1 MRLRVLPFE
10 KEGVRGGF
18 RNSDLQVFN
27 EMKISENWLRAWVNP
42 EIDSGTL
49 SDQLTMLG
57 LEVDDMAP
65 AAKPFS
71 GVVVGEV
78 LTVEQHPDA
87 DRLRV
92 TTVNIGSGE
101 PLQIVC
107 GAPNVRAGM
116 KAPVATIGAV
126 LPGDFKIKKGKL
138 RGVESQGMLCGASE
152 IDLED
157 KIDGLLEL
165 PADAPV
171 GVDIREYL
179 ELDDHVID
187 ISITPNRGDCFSI
200 RGVAREIGV
209 INQLPVAAP
218 EIKEVAAAIADHK
231 NVIVDTDGCPRYLG
245 RVIKNVN
252 TKAPTPAWMER
263 ALARSG
269 IRQHSILVDITNYVL
284 IELGQPLHA
293 FDGGK
298 VEGAVHVRQ
307 AAAGEKLVL
316 LNEQEVELQ
325 EDVMVIADDA
335 KALAIAGIMG
345 GLSSSVT
352 DETAEIFLESAFFA
366 PLHIAGRARRFGLH
380 TDASQRYERGVD
392 FELPMAAMH
401 RASQLIAEL
410 AGGEFGPITAV
421 EQAALLPKREA
432 IALNQAQVDQL
443 LGYAVEPAFIS
454 DALSRLGC
462 AVTVKAEGEWTVVP
476 PSHRYD
482 MAIYQDLIEEVA
494 RIHGY
499 DNIQI
504 SLPVMDVKLAKY
516 ADQFELAQLRQ
527 TAVTLG
533 YQEAISF
540 SFADAKLEKQLN
552 PQVQPL
558 ALANPISSDLAVMRS
573 TLLSSLIPCVQYN
586 LNRQQSR
593 VRFFEL
599 GLRFDYQ
606 GASSIHDLKQV
617 PAFALIAAG
626 PRTAE
631 SWHGKPAEMDFF
643 DFKGDVEEILA
654 AARLKVEYVR
664 SERAW
669 LHPGQSAEIL
679 LNGQSIGYLG
689 RLHPSLEAELD
700 LSATWVAE
708 LDQQAILQTYVSN
721 FTELS
726 RFPSVRRDI
735 ALLISDKIN
744 VSEIQQLIEK
754 TGGELLDSAWL
765 FDVYTGQGVE
775 EGKRSLAFALLWQHP
790 SRTLEDAE
798 IKSGMDNILQVLE
811 NTYQATLR
819 AS

>member
-1 MRLRVLPFE
+1 
-10 KEGVRGGF
+10 
-18 RNSDLQVFN
+18 
-27 EMKISENWLRAWVNP
+27 MKISENWLRTWVNP
-42 EIDSGTL
+42 AIDSDTL

-57 LEVDDMAP
+57 LEVDELVP
-65 AAKPFS
+65 AAKPFT
-71 GVVVGEV
+71 GVVIGEV
-78 LTVEQHPDA
+78 LTVVQHPDA

-107 GAPNVRAGM
+107 GAPNVRVGM

-171 GVDIREYL
+171 GTNIREYL
-179 ELDDHVID
+179 NLDDHVID

-209 INQLPVAAP
+209 INQLPVTAP
-218 EIKEVAAAIADHK
+218 EIQDVAAT
-231 NVIVDTDGCPRYLG
+231 IVDQKQVVVTTDGCPRYLG

-252 TKAPTPAWMER
+252 TKAPTPAWMEQ

-284 IELGQPLHA
+284 MEIGQPLHA
-293 FDGGK
+293 FDGGQ
-298 VEGAVHVRQ
+298 VQGSVHVRQ
-307 AAAGEKLVL
+307 ASANEKLVL
-316 LNEQEVELQ
+316 LNEQEIELT
-325 EDVMVIADDA
+325 EDVMVIADDV

-352 DETAEIFLESAFFA
+352 DETTEIFLESAFFA
-366 PLHIAGRARRFGLH
+366 PLHIAGRARRYGLH

-392 FELPMAAMH
+392 FELPMIAMQ
-401 RASQLIAEL
+401 RASQLIQTL
-410 AGGEFGPITAV
+410 AGGDFGPITV
-421 EQAALLPKREA
+421 SEKTELLPKREA
-432 IALNQAQVDQL
+432 IELNQAQVDQL
-443 LGYAVEPAFIS
+443 LGYQVPTAFIT
-454 DALSRLGC
+454 DALQRLGC
-462 AVTVKAEGEWTVVP
+462 DVTVKAEGEWTVVP

-504 SLPVMDVKLAKY
+504 SLPVIDVKLAKHQE
-516 ADQFELAQLRQ
+516 QFELTQLRQ
-527 TAVTLG
+527 TLVTLG

-540 SFADAKLEKQLN
+540 SFADLKLEKQLN
-552 PQVQPL
+552 SQVNPL

-586 LNRQQSR
+586 INRQQSR

-606 GASSIHDLKQV
+606 NAKSIEDLKQI
-617 PAFALIAAG
+617 PTLAMIAVG
-626 PRTAE
+626 SKQIE
-631 SWHGKPAEMDFF
+631 SWHGKAQVMDFF
-643 DFKGDVEEILA
+643 DLKGEVEEILA
-654 AARLKVEYVR
+654 AGRVHVEYVR
-664 SERAW
+664 SDREW

-679 LNGQSIGYLG
+679 VDGKSVGYLG
-689 RLHPSLEAELD
+689 RLHPSLENALD
-700 LSATWVAE
+700 LSTTWIAE
-708 LDQQAILQTYVSN
+708 LDQSAVLQTYVSN

-735 ALLISDKIN
+735 ALVISDKIN

-754 TGGELLDSAWL
+754 TGGELLDSTWL

-775 EGKRSLAFALLWQHP
+775 QGKRSLAFALLWQHP

-798 IKSGMDNILQVLE
+798 IKSGMDHIIQVLE
-811 NTYQATLR
+811 DTYQATLR

>member
-1 MRLRVLPFE
+1 
-10 KEGVRGGF
+10 
-18 RNSDLQVFN
+18 
-27 EMKISENWLRAWVNP
+27 MKISENWLRTWVNP
-42 EIDSGTL
+42 AIDSDTL

-57 LEVDDMAP
+57 LEVDDLSP
-65 AAKPFS
+65 AAKPFT

-78 LTVEQHPDA
+78 LTVVQHPDA

-107 GAPNVRAGM
+107 GAPNVRVGM

-171 GVDIREYL
+171 GVNVREYL
-179 ELDDHVID
+179 DLDDNVID

-200 RGVAREIGV
+200 RGIAREIGV
-209 INQLPVAAP
+209 INQLPVTAP
-218 EIKEVAAAIADHK
+218 LITEVAATITDEK
-231 NVIVDTDGCPRYLG
+231 KVVVETDGCPRYLG

-252 TKAPTPAWMER
+252 TKAPTPEWMER
-263 ALARSG
+263 ALARAG

-284 IELGQPLHA
+284 MELGQPLHA

-298 VEGAVHVRQ
+298 VEGSVRVRQ
-307 AAAGEKLVL
+307 ATAAEKLTL
-316 LNEQEVELQ
+316 LNEQEVELS
-325 EDVMVIADDA
+325 ENVMVIADDQ

-345 GLSSSVT
+345 GLSSAVSDDT
-352 DETAEIFLESAFFA
+352 TEIFLESAFFDQ
-366 PLHIAGRARRFGLH
+366 LYIAGRARSFGLH

-392 FELPMAAMH
+392 FELPMTAMH
-401 RASQLIAEL
+401 RASQLIVDL
-410 AGGEFGPITAV
+410 AGGEFGPITVAEKV
-421 EQAALLPKREA
+421 ELLPKREA
-432 IALNQAQVDQL
+432 IELNQAQVDQL
-443 LGYAVEPAFIS
+443 LGYKVESAFIT
-454 DALSRLGC
+454 DALTRLGC
-462 AVTVKAEGEWTVVP
+462 NVTVKAEGEWTVVP
-476 PSHRYD
+476 PSHRFD

-504 SLPVMDVKLAKY
+504 SLPVIDVKLAKY
-516 ADQFELAQLRQ
+516 QDQFELVQLRQ
-527 TAVTLG
+527 TAVALG

-552 PQVQPL
+552 PRVQPL

-586 LNRQQSR
+586 VNRQQNR
-593 VRFFEL
+593 VRFYEL

-606 GASSIHDLKQV
+606 GANSIHDLKQI
-617 PAFALIAAG
+617 PTFALVATG
-626 PRTAE
+626 SRTTE
-631 SWHGKPAEMDFF
+631 SWHGKAQPMDFF
-643 DFKGDVEEILA
+643 DFKGDVEEILNS
-654 AARLKVEYVR
+654 ARLNVEYVR
-664 SERAW
+664 SERTW

-679 LNGQSIGYLG
+679 VNGQSIGYFG
-689 RLHPSLEAELD
+689 RLHPSLEDELD
-700 LSATWVAE
+700 LATTWVAE
-708 LDQQAILQTYVSN
+708 LDQSAVLQTYVSN

-754 TGGELLDSAWL
+754 TGGELLDAVWL

-775 EGKRSLAFALLWQHP
+775 EGKRSLAFAIQWQHP
-790 SRTLEDAE
+790 TRTLEDAE
-798 IKSGMDNILQVLE
+798 IKTGMDNILQVLE

>member
-1 MRLRVLPFE
+1 
-10 KEGVRGGF
+10 
-18 RNSDLQVFN
+18 
-27 EMKISENWLRAWVNP
+27 MKISENWLRTWVNP
-42 EIDSGTL
+42 AIDSDTL

-57 LEVDDMAP
+57 LEVDELAP
-65 AAKPFS
+65 VAKPFT

-116 KAPVATIGAV
+116 KAPVATIGAI

-165 PADAPV
+165 LDDAPV
-171 GVDIREYL
+171 GVNIREYL
-179 ELDDHVID
+179 KLDDNVID

-200 RGVAREIGV
+200 RGIAREVAV
-209 INQLPVAAP
+209 INQLQMNEP
-218 EIKEVAAAIADHK
+218 EIKSVDATITDEKKV
-231 NVIVDTDGCPRYLG
+231 VINTDGAPRYLG

-252 TKAPTPAWMER
+252 VKAATPEWMEQ

-269 IRQHSILVDITNYVL
+269 IRTHSILVDVTNYVL
-284 IELGQPLHA
+284 MELGQPMHA
-293 FDGGK
+293 FDLAK
-298 VEGAVHVRQ
+298 IEGTVHVRQ
-307 AAAGEKLVL
+307 AKSQEKLQL
-316 LNEQEVELQ
+316 LNDQEVELQ
-325 EDVMVIADDA
+325 EDVMVIADDQ

-345 GLSSSVT
+345 GLASSVT
-352 DETAEIFLESAFFA
+352 DDTTDIFLESAFFA
-366 PLHIAGRARRFGLH
+366 PLAIAGRARRFGLH
-380 TDASQRYERGVD
+380 TDSSQRYERGVD
-392 FELPMAAMH
+392 FELPLIAMN
-401 RASQLIAEL
+401 RASQLIQEL
-410 AGGEFGPITAV
+410 AGGEFGPITVA
-421 EQAALLPKREA
+421 EKSDLLPKREA
-432 IALNQAQVDQL
+432 IELKQAQVDQL
-443 LGYAVEPAFIS
+443 LGYKVAAEFIT
-454 DALSRLGC
+454 DALTRLGC
-462 AVTVKAEGEWTVVP
+462 EVTVQANGEWSVVP

-494 RIHGY
+494 RIDGY

-504 SLPVMDVKLAKY
+504 SLPSMDVQLAKY
-516 ADQFELAQLRQ
+516 QDRFEIAQLRQ
-527 TAVTLG
+527 TVVTLG

-552 PQVQPL
+552 PQVSPL
-558 ALANPISSDLAVMRS
+558 MLANPISSDLAAMRS

-606 GASSIHDLKQV
+606 NANSIQDLKQI
-617 PAFALIAAG
+617 PTLALVAVG
-626 PRTAE
+626 SREPE
-631 SWHGKPAEMDFF
+631 SWHAKPQPMDFF
-643 DFKGDVEEILA
+643 DFKGEVEEILA
-654 AARLKVEYVR
+654 AGRVKVEYVR
-664 SERAW
+664 SERPW

-679 LNGQSIGYLG
+679 VDGQSIGYLG
-689 RLHPSLEAELD
+689 RLHPSLENELD
-700 LSATWVAE
+700 LSTTWVAE
-708 LDQQAILQTYVSN
+708 LDQAAVLQSYVSN

-735 ALLISDKIN
+735 ALLISDNIN
-744 VSEIQQLIEK
+744 VRDIQQLIEK
-754 TGGELLDSAWL
+754 TGGELLDSTWL

-798 IKSGMDNILQVLE
+798 IKSGMDNIIQVLE

>member
-1 MRLRVLPFE
+1 
-10 KEGVRGGF
+10 
-18 RNSDLQVFN
+18 
-27 EMKISENWLRAWVNP
+27 MKISENWLRTWVNP
-42 EIDSGTL
+42 AIDSDTL

-57 LEVDDMAP
+57 LEVDELAP
-65 AAKPFS
+65 VAKPFT

-116 KAPVATIGAV
+116 KAPVATIGAI

-165 PADAPV
+165 PDDAPV
-171 GVDIREYL
+171 GVNIREYL
-179 ELDDHVID
+179 KLDDNVID

-200 RGVAREIGV
+200 RGIAREVAV
-209 INQLPVAAP
+209 INQLQMNEP
-218 EIKEVAAAIADHK
+218 EIKSVDATITDEKKV
-231 NVIVDTDGCPRYLG
+231 VISTDGAPRYLG

-252 TKAPTPAWMER
+252 VKAATPEWMEQ

-269 IRQHSILVDITNYVL
+269 IRTHSILVDVTNYVL
-284 IELGQPLHA
+284 MELGQPMHA
-293 FDGGK
+293 FDLAK
-298 VEGAVHVRQ
+298 IEGTVHVRQ
-307 AAAGEKLVL
+307 AKPKEKLQL
-316 LNEQEVELQ
+316 LNDQEVELQ
-325 EDVMVIADDA
+325 EDVMVIADDQ

-345 GLSSSVT
+345 GLASSVT
-352 DETAEIFLESAFFA
+352 DDTTDIFLESAFFA
-366 PLHIAGRARRFGLH
+366 PLAIAGRARRFGLH
-380 TDASQRYERGVD
+380 TDSSQRYERGVD
-392 FELPMAAMH
+392 FELPLIAMN
-401 RASQLIAEL
+401 RASQLIQEL
-410 AGGEFGPITAV
+410 AGGEFGPITVA
-421 EQAALLPKREA
+421 EKSDLLPKREA
-432 IALNQAQVDQL
+432 IELKQVQVDQL
-443 LGYAVEPAFIS
+443 LGYKVAAEFIT
-454 DALSRLGC
+454 DALTRLGC
-462 AVTVKAEGEWTVVP
+462 EVTVQANGEWSVAP

-494 RIHGY
+494 RIDGY

-504 SLPVMDVKLAKY
+504 SLPSMDVQLAKY
-516 ADQFELAQLRQ
+516 QDRFEIAQLRQ
-527 TAVTLG
+527 TVVTLG

-552 PQVQPL
+552 PQVSPL
-558 ALANPISSDLAVMRS
+558 MLANPISSDLAAMRS

-606 GASSIHDLKQV
+606 NANSIQDLKQI
-617 PAFALIAAG
+617 PTLALVAVG
-626 PRTAE
+626 SREPE
-631 SWHGKPAEMDFF
+631 SWHAKPQPMDFF
-643 DFKGDVEEILA
+643 DFKGEVEEILA
-654 AARLKVEYVR
+654 AGRVKVEYVR
-664 SERAW
+664 SERPW

-679 LNGQSIGYLG
+679 VDGQSIGYLG
-689 RLHPSLEAELD
+689 RLHPSLENELD
-700 LSATWVAE
+700 LSTTWVAE
-708 LDQQAILQTYVSN
+708 LDQAAVLQSYVSN

-735 ALLISDKIN
+735 ALLISDNIN
-744 VSEIQQLIEK
+744 VRDIQQLIEK
-754 TGGELLDSAWL
+754 TGGELLDSTWL

-798 IKSGMDNILQVLE
+798 IKSGMDNIIQVLE

>member
-1 MRLRVLPFE
+1 
-10 KEGVRGGF
+10 
-18 RNSDLQVFN
+18 
-27 EMKISENWLRAWVNP
+27 MKISENWLRTWVNP
-42 EIDSGTL
+42 AIDSDTL

-57 LEVDDMAP
+57 LEVDELAP
-65 AAKPFS
+65 VAKPFT

-165 PADAPV
+165 PDDAPV
-171 GVDIREYL
+171 GVNIREYL
-179 ELDDHVID
+179 KLDDNVID

-200 RGVAREIGV
+200 RGIAREVAV
-209 INQLPVAAP
+209 INQLQMNEP
-218 EIKEVAAAIADHK
+218 EIKSVDATITDEKKV
-231 NVIVDTDGCPRYLG
+231 VISTDGAPRYLG

-252 TKAPTPAWMER
+252 VKAATPEWMEQ

-269 IRQHSILVDITNYVL
+269 IRTHSILVDVTNYVL
-284 IELGQPLHA
+284 MELGQPMHA
-293 FDGGK
+293 FDLAK
-298 VEGAVHVRQ
+298 IEGTVHVRQ
-307 AAAGEKLVL
+307 AKPKEKLQL
-316 LNEQEVELQ
+316 LNDQEVELQ
-325 EDVMVIADDA
+325 EDVMVIADDQ

-345 GLSSSVT
+345 GLASSVT
-352 DETAEIFLESAFFA
+352 DDTTDIFLESAFFA
-366 PLHIAGRARRFGLH
+366 PLAIAGRARCFGLH
-380 TDASQRYERGVD
+380 TDSSQRYERGVD
-392 FELPMAAMH
+392 FELPLIAMN
-401 RASQLIAEL
+401 RASQLIQEL
-410 AGGEFGPITAV
+410 AGGEFGPITVA
-421 EQAALLPKREA
+421 EKSDLLPKREA
-432 IALNQAQVDQL
+432 IELKQAQVDQL
-443 LGYAVEPAFIS
+443 LGYKVAAEFIT
-454 DALSRLGC
+454 DALTRLGC
-462 AVTVKAEGEWTVVP
+462 EVTVQADGEWSIVP

-494 RIHGY
+494 RIDGY

-504 SLPVMDVKLAKY
+504 SLPSMDVQLAKY
-516 ADQFELAQLRQ
+516 QDRFEIAQLRQ
-527 TAVTLG
+527 TVVTLG

-552 PQVQPL
+552 PQVSPL
-558 ALANPISSDLAVMRS
+558 MLANPISSDLAAMRS

-606 GASSIHDLKQV
+606 NANSIQDLKQI
-617 PAFALIAAG
+617 PTLALVAVG
-626 PRTAE
+626 SREPE
-631 SWHGKPAEMDFF
+631 SWHAKPQPMDFF
-643 DFKGDVEEILA
+643 DFKGEVEKILA
-654 AARLKVEYVR
+654 AGRVKVEYVR
-664 SERAW
+664 SERPW

-679 LNGQSIGYLG
+679 VDGQSIGYLG
-689 RLHPSLEAELD
+689 RLHPSLENELD
-700 LSATWVAE
+700 LSTTWVAE
-708 LDQQAILQTYVSN
+708 LDQAAVLQSYVSN

-735 ALLISDKIN
+735 ALLISDNIN
-744 VSEIQQLIEK
+744 VRDIQQLIEK
-754 TGGELLDSAWL
+754 TGGELLDSTWL

-798 IKSGMDNILQVLE
+798 IKSGMDNIIQVLE

>member
-1 MRLRVLPFE
+1 
-10 KEGVRGGF
+10 
-18 RNSDLQVFN
+18 
-27 EMKISENWLRAWVNP
+27 MKISENWLRTWVNP
-42 EIDSGTL
+42 AIDSDTL

-57 LEVDDMAP
+57 LEVDELVP
-65 AAKPFS
+65 AAKHFT

-78 LTVEQHPDA
+78 LTVIQHPDA

-107 GAPNVRAGM
+107 GAPNVRVGM

-165 PADAPV
+165 PDDAPV
-171 GVDIREYL
+171 GVNIREYL
-179 ELDDHVID
+179 NLDDHVID

-209 INQLPVAAP
+209 INQLPVKAP
-218 EIKEVAAAIADHK
+218 EITEVAATIADQKQVH
-231 NVIVDTDGCPRYLG
+231 VSTDGCPRYLG

-252 TKAPTPAWMER
+252 TKAATPEWMEQ

-284 IELGQPLHA
+284 MELGQPLHA
-293 FDGGK
+293 FDGGQ
-298 VEGAVHVRQ
+298 VQGSVHVRQ
-307 AAAGEKLVL
+307 ATANEKLVL
-316 LNEQEVELQ
+316 LNEQEIELT

-352 DETAEIFLESAFFA
+352 DATTEIFLESAFFA
-366 PLHIAGRARRFGLH
+366 PLHIAGRARRYGLH

-392 FELPMAAMH
+392 FELPMIAMH
-401 RASQLIAEL
+401 RASQLIQSL
-410 AGGEFGPITAV
+410 AGGEFAPITVA
-421 EQAALLPKREA
+421 ERTALLPKREA
-432 IALNQAQVDQL
+432 IELTQAQVDQL
-443 LGYAVEPAFIS
+443 LGYSVESAFIT
-454 DALSRLGC
+454 DALQRLGC
-462 AVTVKAEGEWTVVP
+462 VVTVKAEGEWTVVP

-504 SLPVMDVKLAKY
+504 SLPVIDVKLAKHQ
-516 ADQFELAQLRQ
+516 DQFELPQLRQ
-527 TAVTLG
+527 ILVTLG

-540 SFADAKLEKQLN
+540 SFADLKLEKQLN
-552 PQVQPL
+552 SQVNPL

-586 LNRQQSR
+586 INRQQSR

-606 GASSIHDLKQV
+606 NAQTIDDLNQI
-617 PAFALIAAG
+617 PTLAMIAVG
-626 PRTAE
+626 SKHAE
-631 SWHGKPAEMDFF
+631 SWHGKAQAMDFF
-643 DFKGDVEEILA
+643 DFKGEVEEVLA
-654 AARLKVEYVR
+654 AGRVQVEYVR
-664 SERAW
+664 SEREW

-679 LNGQSIGYLG
+679 IDGKSVGYLG
-689 RLHPSLEAELD
+689 RLHPSLENALD
-700 LSATWVAE
+700 LSTTWVAE
-708 LDQQAILQTYVSN
+708 LDQSAVLQTYVSN

-735 ALLISDKIN
+735 ALVISDKIN

-754 TGGELLDSAWL
+754 TGGELLDSTWL

-775 EGKRSLAFALLWQHP
+775 QGKRSLAFALLWQHP

-798 IKSGMDNILQVLE
+798 IKSGMDHIIQVLE
-811 NTYQATLR
+811 STYQATLR

>member
-1 MRLRVLPFE
+1 
-10 KEGVRGGF
+10 
-18 RNSDLQVFN
+18 
-27 EMKISENWLRAWVNP
+27 MKISENWLRTWVNP
-42 EIDSGTL
+42 AVDSETL

-57 LEVDDMAP
+57 LEVDELAP
-65 AAKPFS
+65 AAKPFT

-138 RGVESQGMLCGASE
+138 RGIESQGMLCGASE

-165 PADAPV
+165 PGDAPV
-171 GVDIREYL
+171 GVNIREYL
-179 ELDDHVID
+179 DLDDHVID

-200 RGVAREIGV
+200 RGIAREIGV
-209 INQLPVAAP
+209 INQLPVTAP
-218 EIKEVAAAIADHK
+218 EITEVAASIADEK
-231 NVIVDTDGCPRYLG
+231 KVVVKTAGCPRYLG

-252 TKAPTPAWMER
+252 TKAPTPEWIER

-298 VEGAVHVRQ
+298 VQGSVHVRQ
-307 AAAGEKLVL
+307 ATAAEKLVL
-316 LNEQEVELQ
+316 LNEQEVELSD
-325 EDVMVIADDA
+325 DVMVIADDE

-352 DETAEIFLESAFFA
+352 DETTEIFLESAFFA
-366 PLHIAGRARRFGLH
+366 PLHIAGRARSFGLH

-392 FELPMAAMH
+392 FELPLIAMH

-410 AGGEFGPITAV
+410 AGGEFGPITVA
-421 EQAALLPKREA
+421 EKSELLPKREA
-432 IALNQAQVDQL
+432 IELNQAQVDQL
-443 LGYAVEPAFIS
+443 LGYKVESDFIT
-454 DALSRLGC
+454 DALTRLGC
-462 AVTVKAEGEWTVVP
+462 DVTVKAEGQWSVVP

-499 DNIQI
+499 DNIKI
-504 SLPVMDVKLAKY
+504 SLPVIDVKLAKHQ
-516 ADQFELAQLRQ
+516 DQFEVAQLRQ
-527 TAVTLG
+527 TLVTLG

-552 PQVQPL
+552 PTVNPL
-558 ALANPISSDLAVMRS
+558 MLANPISSELAAMRS

-586 LNRQQSR
+586 INRQQNR

-606 GASSIHDLKQV
+606 NAQSIHDLKQI
-617 PAFALIAAG
+617 PTLALIAVGAK
-626 PRTAE
+626 TAE
-631 SWHGKPAEMDFF
+631 SWHGKAQPMDFF
-643 DFKGDVEEILA
+643 DLKGEVEEILA
-654 AARLKVEYVR
+654 AGRVKVEYVR
-664 SERAW
+664 SERSW

-679 LNGQSIGYLG
+679 VDGQSVGYLG
-689 RLHPSLEAELD
+689 RLHPSLEDELD
-700 LSATWVAE
+700 LGMTWVAE
-708 LDQQAILQTYVSN
+708 LDQKAVLQTYVSN

-735 ALLISDKIN
+735 ALLINDKIN
-744 VSEIQQLIEK
+744 VSEIQGLIEK
-754 TGGELLDSAWL
+754 TGGELLDSTWL

>member
-1 MRLRVLPFE
+1 
-10 KEGVRGGF
+10 
-18 RNSDLQVFN
+18 
-27 EMKISENWLRAWVNP
+27 MKISENWLRTWVNP
-42 EIDSGTL
+42 AIDSETL

-57 LEVDDMAP
+57 LEVDELAP
-65 AAKPFS
+65 VAKPFT

-171 GVDIREYL
+171 GVNIREYL
-179 ELDDHVID
+179 KLDDNVID

-200 RGVAREIGV
+200 RGIAREIAV
-209 INQLPVAAP
+209 INQLQMNEP
-218 EIKEVAAAIADHK
+218 EIKSVDATITDEKKV
-231 NVIVDTDGCPRYLG
+231 VISTDGAPRYLG
-245 RVIKNVN
+245 RVVKNVN
-252 TKAPTPAWMER
+252 VKAATPEWMEQ

-269 IRQHSILVDITNYVL
+269 IRTHSILVDVTNYVL
-284 IELGQPLHA
+284 MELGQPMHA
-293 FDGGK
+293 FDLAK
-298 VEGAVHVRQ
+298 IEGTVQVRQ
-307 AAAGEKLVL
+307 AKPQEKLQL
-316 LNEQEVELQ
+316 LNDQEVELQ
-325 EDVMVIADDA
+325 EDIMVIADDQ

-345 GLSSSVT
+345 GLVSSVT
-352 DETAEIFLESAFFA
+352 DDTTDIFLESAFFA
-366 PLHIAGRARRFGLH
+366 PLAIAGRARRFGLH
-380 TDASQRYERGVD
+380 TDSSQRYERGVD
-392 FELPMAAMH
+392 FELPLIAMN
-401 RASQLIAEL
+401 RASQLIQEL
-410 AGGEFGPITAV
+410 AGGEFGPITVA
-421 EQAALLPKREA
+421 EKTDLLPKREA
-432 IALNQAQVDQL
+432 IDLKQAQVDQL
-443 LGYAVEPAFIS
+443 LGYQVAGEFIA
-454 DALSRLGC
+454 DALARLGC
-462 AVTVKAEGEWTVVP
+462 KVTVKAEGEWSVVP

-494 RIHGY
+494 RIDGY

-504 SLPVMDVKLAKY
+504 SLPTMDVKLAKY
-516 ADQFELAQLRQ
+516 QDRFEIAELRQ
-527 TAVTLG
+527 TIVSLG

-552 PQVQPL
+552 PHVNPL
-558 ALANPISSDLAVMRS
+558 MLANPISSDLAAMRS

-599 GLRFDYQ
+599 GLRFNYQ
-606 GASSIHDLKQV
+606 NAKSIEDLKQI
-617 PAFALIAAG
+617 PTLALVAVG
-626 PRTAE
+626 SQQPE
-631 SWHGKPAEMDFF
+631 SWHVKPQPMDFF
-643 DFKGDVEEILA
+643 DFKGEIEEILA
-654 AARLKVEYVR
+654 AGRVKVEYVR

-679 LNGQSIGYLG
+679 VDGQSIGYLG
-689 RLHPSLEAELD
+689 RLHPSLENELD
-700 LSATWVAE
+700 LSTTWVAE
-708 LDQQAILQTYVSN
+708 LDQTAVLQSYVSN

-726 RFPSVRRDI
+726 RFPSIRRDI
-735 ALLISDKIN
+735 ALLISDNIN
-744 VSEIQQLIEK
+744 VRDIQQLIEK
-754 TGGELLDSAWL
+754 TGGELLDSTWL

-798 IKSGMDNILQVLE
+798 IKSGMDNIIHVLE

>member
-1 MRLRVLPFE
+1 
-10 KEGVRGGF
+10 
-18 RNSDLQVFN
+18 
-27 EMKISENWLRAWVNP
+27 MKISENWLRTWVNP
-42 EIDSGTL
+42 AIDSETL

-57 LEVDDMAP
+57 LEVDELAP
-65 AAKPFS
+65 VAKPFT

-171 GVDIREYL
+171 GINIREYL
-179 ELDDHVID
+179 KLDDNVID

-200 RGVAREIGV
+200 RGIAREIAV
-209 INQLPVAAP
+209 INQLQMNEPD
-218 EIKEVAAAIADHK
+218 IKSVEATIADEK
-231 NVIVDTDGCPRYLG
+231 KVVISTEGAPRYLG

-252 TKAPTPAWMER
+252 VKAATPEWMEQ

-269 IRQHSILVDITNYVL
+269 IRTHSILVDVTNYVL
-284 IELGQPLHA
+284 MELGQPMHA
-293 FDGGK
+293 FDLAK
-298 VEGAVHVRQ
+298 IEGTVHVRQ
-307 AAAGEKLVL
+307 AQPQEKLQL
-316 LNEQEVELQ
+316 LNDQEVELQ
-325 EDVMVIADDA
+325 EDIMVIADDQ

-345 GLSSSVT
+345 GLASSVT
-352 DETAEIFLESAFFA
+352 DDTTDIFLESAFFA
-366 PLHIAGRARRFGLH
+366 PLAIAGRARRFGLH
-380 TDASQRYERGVD
+380 TDSSQRYERGVD
-392 FELPMAAMH
+392 FELPLIAMN
-401 RASQLIAEL
+401 RASQLIQEL
-410 AGGEFGPITAV
+410 AGGEFGPITVA
-421 EQAALLPKREA
+421 EKTEILPKREA
-432 IALNQAQVDQL
+432 IELKQAQVDQL
-443 LGYAVEPAFIS
+443 LGYQLTADFIA
-454 DALSRLGC
+454 DALTRLGC
-462 AVTVKAEGEWTVVP
+462 EVTVKAEGEWNVVP

-494 RIHGY
+494 RIDGY

-504 SLPVMDVKLAKY
+504 SLPSMDVQLAKY
-516 ADQFELAQLRQ
+516 QDRFEIAELRQ
-527 TAVTLG
+527 TIVTLG

-552 PQVQPL
+552 PQVNPL
-558 ALANPISSDLAVMRS
+558 MLANPISSDLAAMRS

-606 GASSIHDLKQV
+606 DAKSIEDLKQI
-617 PAFALIAAG
+617 PTLALVAVG
-626 PRTAE
+626 SQQPE
-631 SWHGKPAEMDFF
+631 SWHVKPQPMDFF
-643 DFKGDVEEILA
+643 DFKGEIEEILA
-654 AARLKVEYVR
+654 AGRVKVEYVR

-679 LNGQSIGYLG
+679 VDGQSIGYIG
-689 RLHPSLEAELD
+689 RLHPSLENELD
-700 LSATWVAE
+700 LSTTWVAE
-708 LDQQAILQTYVSN
+708 LNQTAVLQSYVSN

-726 RFPSVRRDI
+726 RFPSIRRDI
-735 ALLISDKIN
+735 ALLISDNIN
-744 VSEIQQLIEK
+744 VRDIQQLIEK
-754 TGGELLDSAWL
+754 TGGELLDSTWL

-798 IKSGMDNILQVLE
+798 IKSGMDNIIQVLE

>member
-1 MRLRVLPFE
+1 
-10 KEGVRGGF
+10 
-18 RNSDLQVFN
+18 
-27 EMKISENWLRAWVNP
+27 MKISENWLRTWVNP
-42 EIDSGTL
+42 AIDSETL

-57 LEVDDMAP
+57 LEVDELAP
-65 AAKPFS
+65 VAKPFT

-171 GVDIREYL
+171 GVNIREYL
-179 ELDDHVID
+179 KLDDNVID

-200 RGVAREIGV
+200 RGIAREIAV
-209 INQLPVAAP
+209 INQLQINEPD
-218 EIKEVAAAIADHK
+218 IKTVDATIADEK
-231 NVIVDTDGCPRYLG
+231 KVVISTEGAPRYLG

-252 TKAPTPAWMER
+252 VKAATPEWMEQ

-269 IRQHSILVDITNYVL
+269 IRTHSILVDVTNYVL
-284 IELGQPLHA
+284 MELGQPMHA
-293 FDGGK
+293 FDLAK
-298 VEGAVHVRQ
+298 IEGTVHVRQ
-307 AAAGEKLVL
+307 AQPQEKLQL
-316 LNEQEVELQ
+316 LNDQEVELQ
-325 EDVMVIADDA
+325 EDIMVIADDQ

-345 GLSSSVT
+345 GLASSVT
-352 DETAEIFLESAFFA
+352 DDTTDIFLESAFFA
-366 PLHIAGRARRFGLH
+366 PLAIAGRARRFGLH
-380 TDASQRYERGVD
+380 TDSSQRYERGVD
-392 FELPMAAMH
+392 FELPLIAMN
-401 RASQLIAEL
+401 RASQLIQEL
-410 AGGEFGPITAV
+410 AGGEFGPITVA
-421 EQAALLPKREA
+421 EKTEILPKREA
-432 IALNQAQVDQL
+432 IELKQAQVDQL
-443 LGYAVEPAFIS
+443 LGYQLTADFIA
-454 DALSRLGC
+454 DALTRLGC
-462 AVTVKAEGEWTVVP
+462 EVTVKAEGEWSVVP

-494 RIHGY
+494 RIDGY

-504 SLPVMDVKLAKY
+504 SLPSMDVQLAKY
-516 ADQFELAQLRQ
+516 QDRFEIAELRQ
-527 TAVTLG
+527 TIVTLG

-552 PQVQPL
+552 PQVNPL
-558 ALANPISSDLAVMRS
+558 MLANPISSDLAAMRS

-606 GASSIHDLKQV
+606 DAKSIEDLKQI
-617 PAFALIAAG
+617 PTLALVAVG
-626 PRTAE
+626 SQQPE
-631 SWHGKPAEMDFF
+631 SWHVKLQPLDFF
-643 DFKGDVEEILA
+643 DFKGEIEEILA
-654 AARLKVEYVR
+654 AGRVKVEYVR

-679 LNGQSIGYLG
+679 VDGQSIGYLG
-689 RLHPSLEAELD
+689 RLHPSLENELD
-700 LSATWVAE
+700 LSTTWVAE
-708 LDQQAILQTYVSN
+708 LDQTAVLQSYVSN

-735 ALLISDKIN
+735 ALLISDNIN
-744 VSEIQQLIEK
+744 VRDIQQLIEK
-754 TGGELLDSAWL
+754 TGGELLDSTWL

-798 IKSGMDNILQVLE
+798 IKSGMDNIIQVLE

>member
-1 MRLRVLPFE
+1 
-10 KEGVRGGF
+10 
-18 RNSDLQVFN
+18 
-27 EMKISENWLRAWVNP
+27 MKISENWLRTWVNP
-42 EIDSGTL
+42 AIDSETL

-57 LEVDDMAP
+57 LEVDELAP
-65 AAKPFS
+65 VAKPFT

-116 KAPVATIGAV
+116 KAPVATIGAI

-171 GVDIREYL
+171 GVNIREYL
-179 ELDDHVID
+179 KLDDNVID

-200 RGVAREIGV
+200 RGIAREIAV
-209 INQLPVAAP
+209 INQLQINEPD
-218 EIKEVAAAIADHK
+218 IKTVDATIADEK
-231 NVIVDTDGCPRYLG
+231 KVVISTEGAPRYLG

-252 TKAPTPAWMER
+252 VKAATPEWMEQ

-269 IRQHSILVDITNYVL
+269 IRTHSILVDVTNYVL
-284 IELGQPLHA
+284 MELGQPMHA
-293 FDGGK
+293 FDLAK
-298 VEGAVHVRQ
+298 IEGTVHVRQ
-307 AAAGEKLVL
+307 AQPQEKLQL
-316 LNEQEVELQ
+316 LNDQEVELQ
-325 EDVMVIADDA
+325 EDIMVIADDQ

-345 GLSSSVT
+345 GLASSVT
-352 DETAEIFLESAFFA
+352 DDTTDIFLESAFFA
-366 PLHIAGRARRFGLH
+366 PLAIAGRARRFGLH
-380 TDASQRYERGVD
+380 TDSSQRYERGVD
-392 FELPMAAMH
+392 FELPLIAMN
-401 RASQLIAEL
+401 RASQLIQEL
-410 AGGEFGPITAV
+410 AGGEFGPITVA
-421 EQAALLPKREA
+421 EKTEILPKREA
-432 IALNQAQVDQL
+432 IELKQAQVDQL
-443 LGYAVEPAFIS
+443 LGYQVTADFIA
-454 DALSRLGC
+454 DALNRLGC
-462 AVTVKAEGEWTVVP
+462 EVTVKAEGEWSVVP

-494 RIHGY
+494 RIDGY

-504 SLPVMDVKLAKY
+504 SLPSMDVQLAKY
-516 ADQFELAQLRQ
+516 QDRFEIAELRQ
-527 TAVTLG
+527 TIVTLG

-552 PQVQPL
+552 PQVNPL
-558 ALANPISSDLAVMRS
+558 MLANPISSDLAAMRS

-606 GASSIHDLKQV
+606 NAKSIEDLKQI
-617 PAFALIAAG
+617 PTLALVAVG
-626 PRTAE
+626 SQQPE
-631 SWHGKPAEMDFF
+631 SWHVKPQPMDFF
-643 DFKGDVEEILA
+643 DFKGEIEEILA
-654 AARLKVEYVR
+654 AGRVKVEYVR

-679 LNGQSIGYLG
+679 VDGQSIGYLG
-689 RLHPSLEAELD
+689 RLHPSLENELD
-700 LSATWVAE
+700 LSTTWVAE
-708 LDQQAILQTYVSN
+708 LNQTAVLQSYVSN

-726 RFPSVRRDI
+726 RFPSIRRDI
-735 ALLISDKIN
+735 ALLISDNIN
-744 VSEIQQLIEK
+744 VRDIQQLIEK
-754 TGGELLDSAWL
+754 TGGELLDSTWL

-798 IKSGMDNILQVLE
+798 IKSGMDNIIQVLE

>member
-1 MRLRVLPFE
+1 
-10 KEGVRGGF
+10 
-18 RNSDLQVFN
+18 
-27 EMKISENWLRAWVNP
+27 MKISENWLRTWVNP
-42 EIDSGTL
+42 AIDSDTL

-57 LEVDDMAP
+57 LEVDELAP
-65 AAKPFS
+65 VAKPFT

-116 KAPVATIGAV
+116 KAPVATIGAI

-171 GVDIREYL
+171 GVNIREYL
-179 ELDDHVID
+179 KLDDNLID

-200 RGVAREIGV
+200 RGIAREVAV
-209 INQLPVAAP
+209 INQLQMNEP
-218 EIKEVAAAIADHK
+218 EIKSVDATITDEKKV
-231 NVIVDTDGCPRYLG
+231 VISTDGAPRYLG

-252 TKAPTPAWMER
+252 VKAATPEWMEQ

-269 IRQHSILVDITNYVL
+269 IRTHSILVDVTNYVL
-284 IELGQPLHA
+284 MELGQPMHA
-293 FDGGK
+293 FDLAK
-298 VEGAVHVRQ
+298 IEGTVHVRQ
-307 AAAGEKLVL
+307 AQPQEKLQL
-316 LNEQEVELQ
+316 LNDQEVELQ
-325 EDVMVIADDA
+325 EDVMVIADDQ

-345 GLSSSVT
+345 GLASSVT
-352 DETAEIFLESAFFA
+352 DDTTDIFLESAFFA
-366 PLHIAGRARRFGLH
+366 PLAIAGRARRFGLH
-380 TDASQRYERGVD
+380 TDSSQRYERGVD
-392 FELPMAAMH
+392 FELPLIAMN
-401 RASQLIAEL
+401 RASQLIQEL
-410 AGGEFGPITAV
+410 AGGEFGPITVA
-421 EQAALLPKREA
+421 EKSDLLPKREA
-432 IALNQAQVDQL
+432 IELKQVQVDQL
-443 LGYAVEPAFIS
+443 LGYKVAAEFIT
-454 DALSRLGC
+454 DALTRLGC
-462 AVTVKAEGEWTVVP
+462 EVTVQANGEWSVVP

-482 MAIYQDLIEEVA
+482 MVIYQDLIEEVA
-494 RIHGY
+494 RIDGY

-504 SLPVMDVKLAKY
+504 SLPSMDVQLAKY
-516 ADQFELAQLRQ
+516 QDRFEITQLRQ
-527 TAVTLG
+527 TVVTLG

-552 PQVQPL
+552 PQVSPL
-558 ALANPISSDLAVMRS
+558 MLANPISSDLAAMRS

-606 GASSIHDLKQV
+606 NANSIQDLKQI
-617 PAFALIAAG
+617 PTLALVAVG
-626 PRTAE
+626 SREPE
-631 SWHGKPAEMDFF
+631 SWHAKPQPMDFF
-643 DFKGDVEEILA
+643 DFKGEVEEILA
-654 AARLKVEYVR
+654 AGRVKVEYVR
-664 SERAW
+664 SERPW

-679 LNGQSIGYLG
+679 VDGQSIGYLG
-689 RLHPSLEAELD
+689 RLHPSLENELD
-700 LSATWVAE
+700 LSTTWVAE
-708 LDQQAILQTYVSN
+708 LDQAAVLQSYVSN

-735 ALLISDKIN
+735 ALLISDNIN
-744 VSEIQQLIEK
+744 VRDIQQLIEK
-754 TGGELLDSAWL
+754 TGGELLDSTWL

-798 IKSGMDNILQVLE
+798 IKSGMDNIIQVLE

>member
-1 MRLRVLPFE
+1 
-10 KEGVRGGF
+10 
-18 RNSDLQVFN
+18 
-27 EMKISENWLRAWVNP
+27 MKISENWLRTWVNP
-42 EIDSGTL
+42 AIDSEKL

-57 LEVDDMAP
+57 LEVDELAP
-65 AAKPFS
+65 AAKPFT

-138 RGVESQGMLCGASE
+138 RGIESQGMLCGASE

-165 PADAPV
+165 PSDAPV
-171 GVDIREYL
+171 GVNVREYL
-179 ELDDHVID
+179 DLDDNVID

-200 RGVAREIGV
+200 CGIAREIGV
-209 INQLPVAAP
+209 INQLPVNAP
-218 EIKEVAAAIADHK
+218 EIKEVAATISDEK
-231 NVIVDTDGCPRYLG
+231 KVVFDTEGCPRYLG

-252 TKAPTPAWMER
+252 TKAATPLWMER

-284 IELGQPLHA
+284 MELGQPLHA

-298 VEGAVHVRQ
+298 VQGAVHVRQ
-307 AAAGEKLVL
+307 ATAGEKLVL

-325 EDVMVIADDA
+325 DNVMVIADDE

-345 GLSSSVT
+345 GLSSAVSDAT
-352 DETAEIFLESAFFA
+352 TEIFLESAFFA
-366 PLHIAGRARRFGLH
+366 PLHIAGRARSFGLH

-392 FELPMAAMH
+392 FELPLIAMH
-401 RASQLIAEL
+401 RASQLIADL
-410 AGGEFGPITAV
+410 AGGEFGPITMA
-421 EQAALLPKREA
+421 EKAELLPTRDA
-432 IALNQAQVDQL
+432 IELNQAQVDQL
-443 LGYAVEPAFIS
+443 LGYKVESDFIT
-454 DALSRLGC
+454 DALQRLGC
-462 AVTVKAEGEWTVVP
+462 VVTVKAEGEWSVVP

-504 SLPVMDVKLAKY
+504 SLPVIDVKLAKHQ
-516 ADQFELAQLRQ
+516 DQFELPQLRQ
-527 TAVTLG
+527 TLVTLG

-552 PQVQPL
+552 PAVNPL
-558 ALANPISSDLAVMRS
+558 MLANPISSDLAAMRS

-586 LNRQQSR
+586 INRQQSR

-606 GASSIHDLKQV
+606 DAKSIHDLKQI
-617 PAFALIAAG
+617 PTLALIAVGAK
-626 PRTAE
+626 TAE
-631 SWHGKPAEMDFF
+631 SWHGKAQPMDFF
-643 DFKGDVEEILA
+643 DLKGEVEEILA
-654 AARLKVEYVR
+654 AARVKVEYVR
-664 SERAW
+664 SERSW

-679 LNGQSIGYLG
+679 VDGKSVGYLG
-689 RLHPSLEAELD
+689 RLHPSLEDELD
-700 LSATWVAE
+700 LGMSWVAE
-708 LDQQAILQTYVSN
+708 LDQKAILQTYVSN

-735 ALLISDKIN
+735 ALLINDKIN
-744 VSEIQQLIEK
+744 VSEIQGLIEK
-754 TGGELLDSAWL
+754 TGGELLDSTWL

-790 SRTLEDAE
+790 NRTLEDAE

>member
-1 MRLRVLPFE
+1 
-10 KEGVRGGF
+10 
-18 RNSDLQVFN
+18 
-27 EMKISENWLRAWVNP
+27 MKISENWLRTWVNP
-42 EIDSGTL
+42 AIDSDTL

-57 LEVDDMAP
+57 LEVDELAP
-65 AAKPFS
+65 VAKPFT
-71 GVVVGEV
+71 GVVIGEV

-171 GVDIREYL
+171 GVNIREYL
-179 ELDDHVID
+179 KLDDNVID

-200 RGVAREIGV
+200 RGIAREIAV
-209 INQLPVAAP
+209 INKLQMNEP
-218 EIKEVAAAIADHK
+218 EIKSVDATIADEK
-231 NVIVDTDGCPRYLG
+231 KVVISTDGAPRYLG
-245 RVIKNVN
+245 RVVKNVN
-252 TKAPTPAWMER
+252 VKAATPEWMEQ

-269 IRQHSILVDITNYVL
+269 IRTHSILVDVTNYVL
-284 IELGQPLHA
+284 MELGQPMHA
-293 FDGGK
+293 FDLSK
-298 VEGAVHVRQ
+298 IEGTVHVRQ
-307 AAAGEKLVL
+307 AIQQEKLQL
-316 LNEQEVELQ
+316 LNDQEVELQ
-325 EDVMVIADDA
+325 EDIMVIADDQ

-345 GLSSSVT
+345 GLASSVT
-352 DETAEIFLESAFFA
+352 DDTTDIFLESAFFA
-366 PLHIAGRARRFGLH
+366 PLAIAGRARRFGLH
-380 TDASQRYERGVD
+380 TDSSQRYERGVD
-392 FELPMAAMH
+392 FELPLLAMN
-401 RASQLIAEL
+401 RASQLIQEL
-410 AGGEFGPITAV
+410 AGGEFGPITVA
-421 EQAALLPKREA
+421 EKTDLLPKREA
-432 IALNQAQVDQL
+432 IELKQAQVDQL
-443 LGYAVEPAFIS
+443 LGYQVAGEFIA
-454 DALSRLGC
+454 DALTRLGC
-462 AVTVKAEGEWTVVP
+462 KVTVKAEGEWSVVP

-494 RIHGY
+494 RIDGY

-504 SLPVMDVKLAKY
+504 SLPSMDVKFAKY
-516 ADQFELAQLRQ
+516 QDRFELAELRQ
-527 TAVTLG
+527 TIVTLG

-552 PQVQPL
+552 PEVKPL
-558 ALANPISSDLAVMRS
+558 MLANPISSDLAAMRS

-586 LNRQQSR
+586 LNRQQNR
-593 VRFFEL
+593 VRFFEF

-606 GASSIHDLKQV
+606 NAKNIEDLQQT
-617 PAFALIAAG
+617 PTLALIAVG
-626 PRTAE
+626 SQKPET
-631 SWHGKPAEMDFF
+631 WHSKPQPMDFF
-643 DFKGDVEEILA
+643 DFKGEVEEILA
-654 AARLKVEYVR
+654 AGRVKVEYVR

-679 LNGQSIGYLG
+679 VDGQSIGYLG
-689 RLHPSLEAELD
+689 RLHPSLENELD
-700 LSATWVAE
+700 LSTTWVAE
-708 LDQQAILQTYVSN
+708 LDQTAVLQSYVSN

-726 RFPSVRRDI
+726 RFPSIRRDI
-735 ALLISDKIN
+735 ALLISDNIN
-744 VSEIQQLIEK
+744 VRDIQQLIEQ
-754 TGGELLDSAWL
+754 TGGELLDSTWL

-798 IKSGMDNILQVLE
+798 IKSGMDNIIQVLE

>member
-1 MRLRVLPFE
+1 
-10 KEGVRGGF
+10 
-18 RNSDLQVFN
+18 
-27 EMKISENWLRAWVNP
+27 MKISENWLRTWVNP
-42 EIDSGTL
+42 AIDSDTL

-57 LEVDDMAP
+57 LEVDELAP
-65 AAKPFS
+65 VAKPFT

-165 PADAPV
+165 PDDAPV
-171 GVDIREYL
+171 GVNIREYL
-179 ELDDHVID
+179 KLDDNVID

-200 RGVAREIGV
+200 RGIAREVAV
-209 INQLPVAAP
+209 INQLQMNEP
-218 EIKEVAAAIADHK
+218 EIKSVDATITDEKKV
-231 NVIVDTDGCPRYLG
+231 VISTDGAPRYLG

-252 TKAPTPAWMER
+252 VKAATPEWMEQ

-269 IRQHSILVDITNYVL
+269 IRTHSILVDVTNYVL
-284 IELGQPLHA
+284 MELGQPMHA
-293 FDGGK
+293 FDLAK
-298 VEGAVHVRQ
+298 IEGTVHVRQ
-307 AAAGEKLVL
+307 AQPQEKLQL
-316 LNEQEVELQ
+316 LNDQEVELQ
-325 EDVMVIADDA
+325 DDVMVIADDQ

-345 GLSSSVT
+345 GLASSVT
-352 DETAEIFLESAFFA
+352 DDTTDIFLESAFFA
-366 PLHIAGRARRFGLH
+366 PLAIAGRARRFGLH
-380 TDASQRYERGVD
+380 TDSSQRYERGVD
-392 FELPMAAMH
+392 FELPLIAMN
-401 RASQLIAEL
+401 RASQLIQEL
-410 AGGEFGPITAV
+410 AGGEFGPITVA
-421 EQAALLPKREA
+421 EKSDLLPKREA
-432 IALNQAQVDQL
+432 IELKQAQVDQL
-443 LGYAVEPAFIS
+443 LGYKVAAEFIT
-454 DALSRLGC
+454 DALTRLGC
-462 AVTVKAEGEWTVVP
+462 EVTIQADGEWSVVP

-494 RIHGY
+494 RIDGY

-504 SLPVMDVKLAKY
+504 SLPSMDVQLAKY
-516 ADQFELAQLRQ
+516 QDRFEIAQLRQ
-527 TAVTLG
+527 TVVTLG

-552 PQVQPL
+552 PQVSPL
-558 ALANPISSDLAVMRS
+558 MLANPISSDLAAMRS

-606 GASSIHDLKQV
+606 KANSIQDLKQI
-617 PAFALIAAG
+617 PTLALVAVG
-626 PRTAE
+626 SREPE
-631 SWHGKPAEMDFF
+631 SWNAKPQPMDFF
-643 DFKGDVEEILA
+643 DFKGEVEEILA
-654 AARLKVEYVR
+654 AGRVKVEYVR
-664 SERAW
+664 SERPW

-679 LNGQSIGYLG
+679 VDGQSIGYLG
-689 RLHPSLEAELD
+689 RLHPSLENELD
-700 LSATWVAE
+700 LSTTWVAE
-708 LDQQAILQTYVSN
+708 LDQAAVLQSYVSN

-735 ALLISDKIN
+735 ALLISDNIN
-744 VSEIQQLIEK
+744 VRDIQQLIEK
-754 TGGELLDSAWL
+754 TGGELLDSTWL

-798 IKSGMDNILQVLE
+798 IKSGMDNIIQVLE

>member
-1 MRLRVLPFE
+1 
-10 KEGVRGGF
+10 
-18 RNSDLQVFN
+18 
-27 EMKISENWLRAWVNP
+27 MKISENWLRTWVNP
-42 EIDSGTL
+42 AIDSEKL

-57 LEVDDMAP
+57 LEVDDLSP
-65 AAKPFS
+65 AAKPFT

-138 RGVESQGMLCGASE
+138 RGIESQGMLCGASE

-165 PADAPV
+165 PNDAPV
-171 GVDIREYL
+171 GVNIREYL
-179 ELDDHVID
+179 DLHDNVID

-200 RGVAREIGV
+200 RGIAREIGV
-209 INQLPVAAP
+209 INQLPVTAP
-218 EIKEVAAAIADHK
+218 EIQEVAATIADEK
-231 NVIVDTDGCPRYLG
+231 KVVVSTEGCPRYLG

-252 TKAPTPAWMER
+252 TKAPTPEWMER

-298 VEGAVHVRQ
+298 VQGAVHVRQ
-307 AAAGEKLVL
+307 ATAGEKLVL
-316 LNEQEVELQ
+316 LNEQEVELN
-325 EDVMVIADDA
+325 EKVMVIADDE

-352 DETAEIFLESAFFA
+352 DATTEIFLESAFFA
-366 PLHIAGRARRFGLH
+366 PLHIAGRARSFGLH

-392 FELPMAAMH
+392 FELPVMAMH

-410 AGGEFGPITAV
+410 AGGEFGPITVAENPAV
-421 EQAALLPKREA
+421 LPRREA
-432 IALNQAQVDQL
+432 IELEQAQVDQL
-443 LGYAVEPAFIS
+443 LGYKVESDFIT
-454 DALSRLGC
+454 DALMRLGC
-462 AVTVKAEGEWTVVP
+462 EVTVKAEGQWSVVP

-482 MAIYQDLIEEVA
+482 MVIYQDLIEEVA
-494 RIHGY
+494 RIDGY

-504 SLPVMDVKLAKY
+504 NLPVIDVKLAKY
-516 ADQFELAQLRQ
+516 QDQFEVAQLRQ

-540 SFADAKLEKQLN
+540 SFADLKLEKQLN
-552 PQVQPL
+552 PAVNPL

-586 LNRQQSR
+586 VNRQQNR

-606 GASSIHDLKQV
+606 DAASIHDLKQI
-617 PAFALIAAG
+617 PTFALIATG
-626 PRTAE
+626 SRINE
-631 SWHGKPAEMDFF
+631 SWHGKPQPMDFF

-654 AARLKVEYVR
+654 AARLNVEYVR

-669 LHPGQSAEIL
+669 LHPGQSAEIMV
-679 LNGQSIGYLG
+679 NGQSIGYLG
-689 RLHPSLEAELD
+689 RLHPSLEDELD
-700 LSATWVAE
+700 LATIWVAE
-708 LDQQAILQTYVSN
+708 LDQKAVLQTYVSN

-744 VSEIQQLIEK
+744 VSEIQRLIEK
-754 TGGELLDSAWL
+754 TGGELLESTWL

-790 SRTLEDAE
+790 TRTLEDAE

>member
-1 MRLRVLPFE
+1 
-10 KEGVRGGF
+10 
-18 RNSDLQVFN
+18 
-27 EMKISENWLRAWVNP
+27 MKISENWLRTWVNP
-42 EIDSGTL
+42 AIDSDTL

-57 LEVDDMAP
+57 LEVDELAP
-65 AAKPFS
+65 VAKPFT

-165 PADAPV
+165 PDDAPV
-171 GVDIREYL
+171 GVNIREYL
-179 ELDDHVID
+179 KLDDNVID

-200 RGVAREIGV
+200 RGIAREVAV
-209 INQLPVAAP
+209 INQLQMNEP
-218 EIKEVAAAIADHK
+218 EIKSVDATITDEKKV
-231 NVIVDTDGCPRYLG
+231 VINTDGAPRYLG

-252 TKAPTPAWMER
+252 VKAATPEWMEQ

-269 IRQHSILVDITNYVL
+269 IRTHSILVDVTNYVL
-284 IELGQPLHA
+284 MELGQPMHA
-293 FDGGK
+293 FDLAK
-298 VEGAVHVRQ
+298 IEGTVHVRQ
-307 AAAGEKLVL
+307 AKPQEKLQL
-316 LNEQEVELQ
+316 LNDQEVELQ
-325 EDVMVIADDA
+325 DDVMVIADDQ

-345 GLSSSVT
+345 GLASSVT
-352 DETAEIFLESAFFA
+352 DDTTDIFLESAFFA
-366 PLHIAGRARRFGLH
+366 PLAIAGRARRFGLH
-380 TDASQRYERGVD
+380 TDSSQRYERGVD
-392 FELPMAAMH
+392 FELPLIAMN
-401 RASQLIAEL
+401 RASQLIQEL
-410 AGGEFGPITAV
+410 AGGEFGPITVA
-421 EQAALLPKREA
+421 EKSDLLPKREA
-432 IALNQAQVDQL
+432 IELKQAQVDQL
-443 LGYAVEPAFIS
+443 LGYKVAAEFIT
-454 DALSRLGC
+454 DALTRLGC
-462 AVTVKAEGEWTVVP
+462 EVTVQADGEWSVVP

-494 RIHGY
+494 RIDGY

-504 SLPVMDVKLAKY
+504 SLPSMDVQLAKY
-516 ADQFELAQLRQ
+516 QDRFEIAQLRQ
-527 TAVTLG
+527 TVVTLG

-552 PQVQPL
+552 PQVSPL
-558 ALANPISSDLAVMRS
+558 MLANPISSDLAAMRS

-606 GASSIHDLKQV
+606 NANSIQDLKQI
-617 PAFALIAAG
+617 PTLALVAVG
-626 PRTAE
+626 SREPE
-631 SWHGKPAEMDFF
+631 SWHAKPQPMDFF
-643 DFKGDVEEILA
+643 DFKGEVEEILA
-654 AARLKVEYVR
+654 AGRVKVEYVR
-664 SERAW
+664 SERPW

-679 LNGQSIGYLG
+679 VDGQSIGYLG
-689 RLHPSLEAELD
+689 RLHPSLENELD
-700 LSATWVAE
+700 LSTTWVAE
-708 LDQQAILQTYVSN
+708 LDQAAVLQSYVSN

-735 ALLISDKIN
+735 ALLISDNIN
-744 VSEIQQLIEK
+744 IRDIQQLIEK
-754 TGGELLDSAWL
+754 TGGELLDSTWL

-775 EGKRSLAFALLWQHP
+775 KGKRSLAFALLWQHP

-798 IKSGMDNILQVLE
+798 IKSGMDNIIQVLE

>member
-1 MRLRVLPFE
+1 
-10 KEGVRGGF
+10 
-18 RNSDLQVFN
+18 
-27 EMKISENWLRAWVNP
+27 MKISENWLRTWVNP
-42 EIDSGTL
+42 AIDSDTL
-49 SDQLTMLG
+49 SNQLTMLG
-57 LEVDDMAP
+57 LEVDGMDP
-65 AAKPFS
+65 AAKPFT

-78 LTVEQHPDA
+78 LTVVQHPDA

-107 GAPNVRAGM
+107 GAPNVRVGM

-165 PADAPV
+165 PSDAPV
-171 GVDIREYL
+171 GINIREYL
-179 ELDDHVID
+179 NLDDHVID

-200 RGVAREIGV
+200 RGIAREIGV
-209 INQLPVAAP
+209 INQLPVTVP
-218 EIKEVAAAIADHK
+218 DIKHVVATITDEK
-231 NVIVDTDGCPRYLG
+231 KVVISTDGCPRYLG

-252 TKAPTPAWMER
+252 TKASTPIWMER

-293 FDGGK
+293 FDGDK
-298 VEGAVHVRQ
+298 VQGSVQVRQ
-307 AAAGEKLVL
+307 ATAAEKLTL
-316 LNEQEVELQ
+316 LNEQEVELS
-325 EDVMVIADDA
+325 EKVMVIADDA

-345 GLSSSVT
+345 GISSSVT
-352 DETAEIFLESAFFA
+352 DETTEIFLESAFFA
-366 PLHIAGRARRFGLH
+366 PLAIAGRARSFGLH

-392 FELPMAAMH
+392 FELPMIAMH
-401 RASQLIAEL
+401 RASQLIKEL
-410 AGGEFGPITAV
+410 AGGEFGPITVA
-421 EQAALLPKREA
+421 EQAELLPTREA
-432 IALNQAQVDQL
+432 IELNQAQVDQL
-443 LGYAVEPAFIS
+443 LGYQVESDFIT
-454 DALSRLGC
+454 DALTRLGC
-462 AVTVKAEGEWTVVP
+462 TVTVKAVGEWTVVP

-482 MAIYQDLIEEVA
+482 MTIYQDLIEEVA

-499 DNIQI
+499 DNIQM
-504 SLPVMDVKLAKY
+504 SLPVIDVKLARHQ
-516 ADQFELAQLRQ
+516 DQFELPQLRQ
-527 TAVTLG
+527 TLVTLG

-540 SFADAKLEKQLN
+540 SFSDLKLEKQLN
-552 PQVQPL
+552 PSVNPL

-586 LNRQQSR
+586 INRQQSR

-606 GASSIHDLKQV
+606 NAKNINDLKQI
-617 PAFALIAAG
+617 PTLAMIAVGAK
-626 PRTAE
+626 TAE
-631 SWHGKPAEMDFF
+631 SWHGKPQSMDFF
-643 DFKGDVEEILA
+643 DLKGEVEELLG
-654 AARLKVEYVR
+654 AARVQADYVR
-664 SERAW
+664 STREW

-679 LNGQSIGYLG
+679 VAGKSIGYLG
-689 RLHPSLEAELD
+689 RLHPSLEDELD
-700 LSATWVAE
+700 LGITWVAE
-708 LDQQAILQTYVSN
+708 LDQLAVLQTYVSN

-735 ALLISDKIN
+735 ALLISDNIN
-744 VSEIQQLIEK
+744 VSEIQQLIGK
-754 TGGELLDSAWL
+754 AGGELLDSSWL

-775 EGKRSLAFALLWQHP
+775 NGKRSLAFALLWQHP

-798 IKSGMDNILQVLE
+798 IKSGMDHIIQVLE
-811 NTYQATLR
+811 STYQATLR

>member
-1 MRLRVLPFE
+1 
-10 KEGVRGGF
+10 
-18 RNSDLQVFN
+18 
-27 EMKISENWLRAWVNP
+27 MKISENWLRTWVNP
-42 EIDSGTL
+42 AIDSDKL

-57 LEVDDMAP
+57 LEVDELAP
-65 AAKPFS
+65 VAKPFT
-71 GVVVGEV
+71 GVVIGEV

-107 GAPNVRAGM
+107 GAPNVRVGM

-171 GVDIREYL
+171 GVNIREYL
-179 ELDDHVID
+179 KLDDNVID

-200 RGVAREIGV
+200 RGIAREIAV
-209 INQLPVAAP
+209 INKLQMNEPVINSVDAT
-218 EIKEVAAAIADHK
+218 IADEK
-231 NVIVDTDGCPRYLG
+231 KVVISTEGAPRYLG
-245 RVIKNVN
+245 RVVKNVN
-252 TKAPTPAWMER
+252 VKAATPEWMEQ
-263 ALARSG
+263 ALSRSG
-269 IRQHSILVDITNYVL
+269 IRTHSILVDVTNYVL
-284 IELGQPLHA
+284 MELGQPMHA
-293 FDGGK
+293 FDLSK
-298 VEGAVHVRQ
+298 IEGTVHVRQ
-307 AAAGEKLVL
+307 ATQQEKLQL
-316 LNEQEVELQ
+316 LNDQEVELQ
-325 EDVMVIADDA
+325 EDIMVIADDQ

-352 DETAEIFLESAFFA
+352 DDTTDIFLESAFFA
-366 PLHIAGRARRFGLH
+366 PLAIAGRARRFGLH
-380 TDASQRYERGVD
+380 TDSSQRYERGVD
-392 FELPMAAMH
+392 FELPLIAMN
-401 RASQLIAEL
+401 RASQLIQEL
-410 AGGEFGPITAV
+410 AGGEFGPITVA
-421 EQAALLPKREA
+421 EKIDLLPKREA
-432 IALNQAQVDQL
+432 IELKQAQVDQL
-443 LGYAVEPAFIS
+443 LGYQVAGEFIA
-454 DALSRLGC
+454 DALTRLGC
-462 AVTVKAEGEWTVVP
+462 KVTVKTEGEWSVVP

-494 RIHGY
+494 RIDGY

-504 SLPVMDVKLAKY
+504 SLPSMDVKFAKY
-516 ADQFELAQLRQ
+516 QDRFELAELRQ
-527 TAVTLG
+527 TIVTLG

-552 PQVQPL
+552 PEVQPL
-558 ALANPISSDLAVMRS
+558 MLANPISSDLAAMRS

-593 VRFFEL
+593 VRFFEF

-606 GASSIHDLKQV
+606 NAKSIEDLQQT
-617 PAFALIAAG
+617 PTLALVAVG
-626 PRTAE
+626 SQEPE
-631 SWHGKPAEMDFF
+631 SWHVKPQPMDFF
-643 DFKGDVEEILA
+643 DFKGEVEEVLA
-654 AARLKVEYVR
+654 AGRVKAEYVR

-679 LNGQSIGYLG
+679 VDGKSIGYLG
-689 RLHPSLEAELD
+689 RLHPSLENELD
-700 LSATWVAE
+700 LSTTWVAE
-708 LDQQAILQTYVSN
+708 LDQTAVLQSYVSN

-735 ALLISDKIN
+735 ALLISDNIN
-744 VSEIQQLIEK
+744 VRDIQQLIEQ
-754 TGGELLDSAWL
+754 TGGELLDSTWL

-775 EGKRSLAFALLWQHP
+775 DGKRSLAFALLWQHP

-798 IKSGMDNILQVLE
+798 IKSGMDNIIQVLE

>member
-1 MRLRVLPFE
+1 
-10 KEGVRGGF
+10 
-18 RNSDLQVFN
+18 
-27 EMKISENWLRAWVNP
+27 MKISENWLRTWVNP
-42 EIDSGTL
+42 AIDSDTL

-57 LEVDDMAP
+57 LEVDELAP
-65 AAKPFS
+65 VAKPFT

-165 PADAPV
+165 PDDAPV
-171 GVDIREYL
+171 GVNIREYL
-179 ELDDHVID
+179 KLDDNVID

-200 RGVAREIGV
+200 RGIAREVAV
-209 INQLPVAAP
+209 INQLQMNEP
-218 EIKEVAAAIADHK
+218 EIKSVDATITDEKKV
-231 NVIVDTDGCPRYLG
+231 VINTDGAPRYLG

-252 TKAPTPAWMER
+252 VKAATPEWMEQ

-269 IRQHSILVDITNYVL
+269 IRTHSILVDVTNYVL
-284 IELGQPLHA
+284 MELGQPMHA
-293 FDGGK
+293 FDLAK
-298 VEGAVHVRQ
+298 IEGTVHVRQ
-307 AAAGEKLVL
+307 AKPQEKLQL
-316 LNEQEVELQ
+316 LNDQEVELQ
-325 EDVMVIADDA
+325 DDVMVIADDQ

-345 GLSSSVT
+345 GLASSVT
-352 DETAEIFLESAFFA
+352 DDTTDIFLESAFFA
-366 PLHIAGRARRFGLH
+366 PLAIAGRARRFGLH
-380 TDASQRYERGVD
+380 TDSSQRYERGVD
-392 FELPMAAMH
+392 FELPLIAMN
-401 RASQLIAEL
+401 RASQLIQEL
-410 AGGEFGPITAV
+410 AGGEFGPITVA
-421 EQAALLPKREA
+421 EKSDLLPKREA
-432 IALNQAQVDQL
+432 IELKQAQVDQL
-443 LGYAVEPAFIS
+443 LGYKVAAEFIT
-454 DALSRLGC
+454 DALTRLGC
-462 AVTVKAEGEWTVVP
+462 EVTIQADGEWSVVP

-494 RIHGY
+494 RIDGY

-504 SLPVMDVKLAKY
+504 SLPSMDVQLAKY
-516 ADQFELAQLRQ
+516 QDRFEIAQLRQ
-527 TAVTLG
+527 TVVTLG

-552 PQVQPL
+552 PQVSPL
-558 ALANPISSDLAVMRS
+558 MLANPISSDLAAMRS

-606 GASSIHDLKQV
+606 NANSIQDLKQI
-617 PAFALIAAG
+617 PTLALVAVG
-626 PRTAE
+626 SREPE
-631 SWHGKPAEMDFF
+631 SWHAKPQPMDFF
-643 DFKGDVEEILA
+643 DFKGEVEEILA
-654 AARLKVEYVR
+654 AGRVKVEYVR
-664 SERAW
+664 SERPW

-679 LNGQSIGYLG
+679 VDGQSIGYLG
-689 RLHPSLEAELD
+689 RLHPSLENELD
-700 LSATWVAE
+700 LSTTWVAE
-708 LDQQAILQTYVSN
+708 LDQAAVLQSYVSN

-735 ALLISDKIN
+735 ALLISDNIN
-744 VSEIQQLIEK
+744 VRDIQQLIEK
-754 TGGELLDSAWL
+754 TGGELLDSTWL

-798 IKSGMDNILQVLE
+798 IKSGMDNIIQVLE

>member
-1 MRLRVLPFE
+1 
-10 KEGVRGGF
+10 
-18 RNSDLQVFN
+18 
-27 EMKISENWLRAWVNP
+27 MKISENWLRTWVNP
-42 EIDSGTL
+42 AIDSEKL

-57 LEVDDMAP
+57 LEVDDLSP
-65 AAKPFS
+65 AAKPFT

-138 RGVESQGMLCGASE
+138 RGIESQGMLCGASE

-165 PADAPV
+165 PNDAPV
-171 GVDIREYL
+171 GVNIREYL
-179 ELDDHVID
+179 DLDDNVID

-200 RGVAREIGV
+200 RGIAREIGV
-209 INQLPVAAP
+209 INQLPVTAP
-218 EIKEVAAAIADHK
+218 EIQEVAATIADEK
-231 NVIVDTDGCPRYLG
+231 KVVVSTEGCPRYLG
-245 RVIKNVN
+245 RLIKNVN
-252 TKAPTPAWMER
+252 TKAPTPEWMER

-298 VEGAVHVRQ
+298 VQGAVHVRQ
-307 AAAGEKLVL
+307 ATAGEKLVL
-316 LNEQEVELQ
+316 LNEQEVELN
-325 EDVMVIADDA
+325 EKVMVIADDE

-352 DETAEIFLESAFFA
+352 DATTEIFLESAFFA
-366 PLHIAGRARRFGLH
+366 PLHIAGRARSFGLH

-392 FELPMAAMH
+392 FELPVIAMH

-410 AGGEFGPITAV
+410 AGGEFGPITVAENPAV
-421 EQAALLPKREA
+421 LPRREA
-432 IALNQAQVDQL
+432 IELEQAQVDQL
-443 LGYAVEPAFIS
+443 LGYKVESDFIT
-454 DALSRLGC
+454 DALTRLGC
-462 AVTVKAEGEWTVVP
+462 EVTVKAEGQWSVVP

-504 SLPVMDVKLAKY
+504 SLPVIDVKLAKY
-516 ADQFELAQLRQ
+516 QDQFEVAQLRQ

-540 SFADAKLEKQLN
+540 SFADLKLEKQLN
-552 PQVQPL
+552 PAVNPL

-586 LNRQQSR
+586 VNRQQNR

-606 GASSIHDLKQV
+606 DAASIHDLKQI
-617 PAFALIAAG
+617 PTFALIATG
-626 PRTAE
+626 SRINE
-631 SWHGKPAEMDFF
+631 SWHGKPQPMDFF

-654 AARLKVEYVR
+654 AARLNVEYVR

-669 LHPGQSAEIL
+669 LHPGQSAEIMVD
-679 LNGQSIGYLG
+679 GQSIGYLG
-689 RLHPSLEAELD
+689 RLHPSLEDELD
-700 LSATWVAE
+700 LATTWVAE
-708 LDQQAILQTYVSN
+708 LDQKAVLQTYVSN

-744 VSEIQQLIEK
+744 VSEIQRLIEK
-754 TGGELLDSAWL
+754 TGGELLESTWL

-790 SRTLEDAE
+790 TRTLEDAE

>member
-1 MRLRVLPFE
+1 
-10 KEGVRGGF
+10 
-18 RNSDLQVFN
+18 
-27 EMKISENWLRAWVNP
+27 MKISENWLRTWVNP
-42 EIDSGTL
+42 AIDSDTL

-57 LEVDDMAP
+57 LEVDELVP
-65 AAKPFS
+65 AAKHFT

-78 LTVEQHPDA
+78 LTVIQHPDA

-107 GAPNVRAGM
+107 GAPNVRVGM
-116 KAPVATIGAV
+116 KVPVATIGAV

-165 PADAPV
+165 PDDAPV
-171 GVDIREYL
+171 GVNIREYL
-179 ELDDHVID
+179 NLDDHVID

-209 INQLPVAAP
+209 INQLPVTAP
-218 EIKEVAAAIADHK
+218 EITEVAAT
-231 NVIVDTDGCPRYLG
+231 IVDQKQVHVSTDGCPRYLG

-252 TKAPTPAWMER
+252 TKAATPEWMEQ

-284 IELGQPLHA
+284 MELGQPLHA
-293 FDGGK
+293 FDGGQ
-298 VEGAVHVRQ
+298 VQGSVHVRQ
-307 AAAGEKLVL
+307 ATANEKLVL
-316 LNEQEVELQ
+316 LNEQEIELT

-352 DETAEIFLESAFFA
+352 DATTEIFLESAFFA
-366 PLHIAGRARRFGLH
+366 PLHIAGRARRYGLH

-392 FELPMAAMH
+392 FELPMIAMH
-401 RASQLIAEL
+401 RASQLIQSL
-410 AGGEFGPITAV
+410 AGGEFGPITVA
-421 EQAALLPKREA
+421 ERTALLPKREA
-432 IALNQAQVDQL
+432 IELTQAQVDQL
-443 LGYAVEPAFIS
+443 LGYSVESAFIT
-454 DALSRLGC
+454 DALQRLGC
-462 AVTVKAEGEWTVVP
+462 VVTVKAEGEWTVVP

-504 SLPVMDVKLAKY
+504 SLPVIDVKLAKHQ
-516 ADQFELAQLRQ
+516 DQFELPQLRQ
-527 TAVTLG
+527 TLVTLG

-540 SFADAKLEKQLN
+540 SFADLKLEKQLN
-552 PQVQPL
+552 SQVNPL

-586 LNRQQSR
+586 INRQQSR

-606 GASSIHDLKQV
+606 NAQTIDDLNQI
-617 PAFALIAAG
+617 PTLAMIAVG
-626 PRTAE
+626 SKHAE
-631 SWHGKPAEMDFF
+631 SWHGKAQAMDFF
-643 DFKGDVEEILA
+643 DFKGEVEEVLA
-654 AARLKVEYVR
+654 AGRVQVEYVR
-664 SERAW
+664 SEREW

-679 LNGQSIGYLG
+679 IDGKSVGYLG
-689 RLHPSLEAELD
+689 RLHPSLENALD
-700 LSATWVAE
+700 LSTTWVAE
-708 LDQQAILQTYVSN
+708 LDQSAVLQTYVSN

-735 ALLISDKIN
+735 ALVISDKIN

-754 TGGELLDSAWL
+754 TGGELLDSTWL

-775 EGKRSLAFALLWQHP
+775 QGKRSLAFALLWQHP

-798 IKSGMDNILQVLE
+798 IKSGMDHIIQVLE
-811 NTYQATLR
+811 STYQATLR

>member
-1 MRLRVLPFE
+1 
-10 KEGVRGGF
+10 
-18 RNSDLQVFN
+18 
-27 EMKISENWLRAWVNP
+27 MKISENWLRTWVNP
-42 EIDSGTL
+42 AIDSETL

-57 LEVDDMAP
+57 LEVDELAP
-65 AAKPFS
+65 VAKPFT

-171 GVDIREYL
+171 GINIREYL
-179 ELDDHVID
+179 KLDDNVID

-200 RGVAREIGV
+200 RGIAREIAV
-209 INQLPVAAP
+209 INQLQMNEPD
-218 EIKEVAAAIADHK
+218 IKSVDATIADEK
-231 NVIVDTDGCPRYLG
+231 KVVISTEGAPRYLG

-252 TKAPTPAWMER
+252 VKAATPEWMEQ

-269 IRQHSILVDITNYVL
+269 IRTHSILVDVTNYVL
-284 IELGQPLHA
+284 MELGQPMHA
-293 FDGGK
+293 FDLAK
-298 VEGAVHVRQ
+298 IEGTVHLRQ
-307 AAAGEKLVL
+307 AQPQEKLQL
-316 LNEQEVELQ
+316 LNDQEVELQ
-325 EDVMVIADDA
+325 EDIMVIADDQ

-345 GLSSSVT
+345 GLASSVT
-352 DETAEIFLESAFFA
+352 DDTTDIFLESAFFA
-366 PLHIAGRARRFGLH
+366 PLAIAGRARRFGLH
-380 TDASQRYERGVD
+380 TDSSQRYERGVD
-392 FELPMAAMH
+392 FELPLIAMN
-401 RASQLIAEL
+401 RASQLIQEL
-410 AGGEFGPITAV
+410 AGGEFGPITVA
-421 EQAALLPKREA
+421 EKTEILPKREA
-432 IALNQAQVDQL
+432 IELKQAQVDQL
-443 LGYAVEPAFIS
+443 LGYQLTADFIA
-454 DALSRLGC
+454 DALTRLGC
-462 AVTVKAEGEWTVVP
+462 EVTVKAEGEWNVVP

-494 RIHGY
+494 RIDGY

-504 SLPVMDVKLAKY
+504 SLPSMDVQLAKY
-516 ADQFELAQLRQ
+516 QDRFEIAELRQ
-527 TAVTLG
+527 TIVTLG

-552 PQVQPL
+552 PQVNPL
-558 ALANPISSDLAVMRS
+558 MLANPISSDLAAMRS

-606 GASSIHDLKQV
+606 NAKSIEDLKQI
-617 PAFALIAAG
+617 PTLALVAVG
-626 PRTAE
+626 SQQPE
-631 SWHGKPAEMDFF
+631 SWHVKPQPMDFF
-643 DFKGDVEEILA
+643 DFKGEIEEILA
-654 AARLKVEYVR
+654 AGRVKVEYVR

-679 LNGQSIGYLG
+679 VDGQSIGYLG
-689 RLHPSLEAELD
+689 RLHPSLENELD
-700 LSATWVAE
+700 LTTTWVAE
-708 LDQQAILQTYVSN
+708 LDQTAVLQSYVSN

-726 RFPSVRRDI
+726 RFPSIRRDI
-735 ALLISDKIN
+735 ALLISDNIN
-744 VSEIQQLIEK
+744 VRDIQQLIEK
-754 TGGELLDSAWL
+754 TGGELLDSTWL

-798 IKSGMDNILQVLE
+798 IKSGMDNIIQVLE

>member
-1 MRLRVLPFE
+1 
-10 KEGVRGGF
+10 
-18 RNSDLQVFN
+18 
-27 EMKISENWLRAWVNP
+27 MKISENWLRTWVNP
-42 EIDSGTL
+42 AIDSDKL

-57 LEVDDMAP
+57 LEVDDLTP
-65 AAKPFS
+65 AAKPFT

-92 TTVNIGSGE
+92 TTVNIGTGE

-165 PADAPV
+165 LSDAPV
-171 GVDIREYL
+171 GVNIREYL
-179 ELDDHVID
+179 ELDDNVID

-200 RGVAREIGV
+200 RGIAREIGV
-209 INQLPVAAP
+209 INQLPVTAP
-218 EIKEVAAAIADHK
+218 EIKEVAATIADEK
-231 NVIVDTDGCPRYLG
+231 KVVVETEGCPRYLG

-252 TKAPTPAWMER
+252 TKAPTPVWMER

-284 IELGQPLHA
+284 MELGQPLHA

-298 VEGAVHVRQ
+298 VQGAVHVRQ
-307 AAAGEKLVL
+307 ATVAEKLTL
-316 LNEQEVELQ
+316 LNEQEVELS
-325 EDVMVIADDA
+325 EKVMVIADDE

-345 GLSSSVT
+345 GLSSAVSDT
-352 DETAEIFLESAFFA
+352 TTEIFLESAFFA
-366 PLHIAGRARRFGLH
+366 PLAIAGRARSFGLH

-392 FELPMAAMH
+392 FELPMIAMN

-410 AGGEFGPITAV
+410 AGGEFGPITVA
-421 EQAALLPKREA
+421 EKAELLPQREA
-432 IALNQAQVDQL
+432 IALEQAQVDQL
-443 LGYAVEPAFIS
+443 LGYVVESDFIT
-454 DALSRLGC
+454 DALTRLGC
-462 AVTVKAEGEWTVVP
+462 EVTVVAEGQWSVVP
-476 PSHRYD
+476 PSHRFD

-504 SLPVMDVKLAKY
+504 SLPVMDVQLAKY
-516 ADQFELAQLRQ
+516 QDQFETAQLRQ
-527 TAVTLG
+527 TLVTLG

-540 SFADAKLEKQLN
+540 SFADLKLEKQLN
-552 PQVQPL
+552 PAVNPL

-573 TLLSSLIPCVQYN
+573 TLLSSLIPCVQHN
-586 LNRQQSR
+586 VNRQQSR

-606 GASSIHDLKQV
+606 NAASIHDLKQI
-617 PAFALIAAG
+617 PTLAIIATGAK
-626 PRTAE
+626 TAE
-631 SWHGKPAEMDFF
+631 NWHAKPQAMDFF
-643 DFKGDVEEILA
+643 DFKGEVEEVLA
-654 AARLKVEYVR
+654 AARLNVEYVR
-664 SERAW
+664 SERSW

-679 LNGQSIGYLG
+679 IDGKSVGYLG
-689 RLHPSLEAELD
+689 RLHPSLENDLD
-700 LSATWVAE
+700 LSTTWVAE
-708 LDQQAILQTYVSN
+708 LDQSAVLQTYVSN

-735 ALLISDKIN
+735 ALLINDKIN

-754 TGGELLDSAWL
+754 TGGELLDSTWL

-775 EGKRSLAFALLWQHP
+775 EGKRSLAFAVLWQHP
-790 SRTLEDAE
+790 TRTLEDAE
-798 IKSGMDNILQVLE
+798 IKSGMDNILQVLQD
-811 NTYQATLR
+811 TYQATLR

>member
-1 MRLRVLPFE
+1 
-10 KEGVRGGF
+10 
-18 RNSDLQVFN
+18 
-27 EMKISENWLRAWVNP
+27 MKISENWLRTWVNP
-42 EIDSGTL
+42 AIDSDTL

-57 LEVDDMAP
+57 LEVDELAP
-65 AAKPFS
+65 VAKPFT

-78 LTVEQHPDA
+78 LTVDQHPDA

-171 GVDIREYL
+171 GVNIREYL
-179 ELDDHVID
+179 KLDDNIID

-200 RGVAREIGV
+200 RGIAREIAV
-209 INQLPVAAP
+209 INQLQMNEP
-218 EIKEVAAAIADHK
+218 EIKSVDATITDEKKV
-231 NVIVDTDGCPRYLG
+231 VISTEGAPRYLG

-252 TKAPTPAWMER
+252 VKAATPEWMEQ

-269 IRQHSILVDITNYVL
+269 IRTHSILVDVTNYVL
-284 IELGQPLHA
+284 MELGQPMHA
-293 FDGGK
+293 FDLAK
-298 VEGAVHVRQ
+298 IEGTVQVRQ
-307 AAAGEKLVL
+307 AKPQEKLQL
-316 LNEQEVELQ
+316 LNDQEVELQ
-325 EDVMVIADDA
+325 EDVMVIADDQ

-345 GLSSSVT
+345 GLASSVT
-352 DETAEIFLESAFFA
+352 DDTTDIFLESAFFA
-366 PLHIAGRARRFGLH
+366 PLAIAGRARRFGLH
-380 TDASQRYERGVD
+380 TDSSQRYERGVD
-392 FELPMAAMH
+392 FELPLIAMN
-401 RASQLIAEL
+401 RASQLIQEL
-410 AGGEFGPITAV
+410 AGGEFGPITIA
-421 EQAALLPKREA
+421 EKSDLLPKREA
-432 IALNQAQVDQL
+432 IELKQAQVDQL
-443 LGYAVEPAFIS
+443 LGYQVATEFIT
-454 DALSRLGC
+454 DALTRLGC
-462 AVTVKAEGEWTVVP
+462 EVTVKADGEWSVVP

-494 RIHGY
+494 RIDGY

-504 SLPVMDVKLAKY
+504 SLPSMDVQLAKY
-516 ADQFELAQLRQ
+516 QDRFEIAQLRQ
-527 TAVTLG
+527 TVVTLG

-552 PQVQPL
+552 PQVNPL
-558 ALANPISSDLAVMRS
+558 MLANPISSDLAAMRS

-606 GASSIHDLKQV
+606 DANSIQDLKQI
-617 PAFALIAAG
+617 PTLALIAVG
-626 PRTAE
+626 SREPE
-631 SWHGKPAEMDFF
+631 SWHAKPQPMDFF
-643 DFKGDVEEILA
+643 DFKGEVEEILA
-654 AARLKVEYVR
+654 AGRVKVEYVR
-664 SERAW
+664 SERSW

-679 LNGQSIGYLG
+679 VDGKSIGYLG
-689 RLHPSLEAELD
+689 RLHPSLENELD
-700 LSATWVAE
+700 LSTTWVAE
-708 LDQQAILQTYVSN
+708 LDQAAVLQSYVSN

-735 ALLISDKIN
+735 ALLISDNIN
-744 VSEIQQLIEK
+744 VRDIQQLIEK
-754 TGGELLDSAWL
+754 TGGELLDSTWL

-798 IKSGMDNILQVLE
+798 IKSGMDNIIQVLE

>member
-1 MRLRVLPFE
+1 
-10 KEGVRGGF
+10 
-18 RNSDLQVFN
+18 
-27 EMKISENWLRAWVNP
+27 MKISENWLRTWVNP
-42 EIDSGTL
+42 AIDSDTL

-57 LEVDDMAP
+57 LEVDELVP
-65 AAKPFS
+65 AAKPFT
-71 GVVVGEV
+71 GVVIGEV
-78 LTVEQHPDA
+78 LTVVQHPDA

-116 KAPVATIGAV
+116 KVPVATIGAV

-165 PADAPV
+165 PTDAPV
-171 GVDIREYL
+171 GTNIREYL
-179 ELDDHVID
+179 NLDDHVID

-209 INQLPVAAP
+209 INQLPVTAP
-218 EIKEVAAAIADHK
+218 EIQEVAATIADQK
-231 NVIVDTDGCPRYLG
+231 QVVVTTDGCPRYLG

-252 TKAPTPAWMER
+252 TKAATPAWMEQ

-284 IELGQPLHA
+284 MELGQPLHA
-293 FDGGK
+293 FDGGQ
-298 VEGAVHVRQ
+298 VQGSVHVRQ
-307 AAAGEKLVL
+307 ASANEKLVL
-316 LNEQEVELQ
+316 LNEQEIELT
-325 EDVMVIADDA
+325 EDVMVIADDV

-352 DETAEIFLESAFFA
+352 DETTEIFLESAFFA
-366 PLHIAGRARRFGLH
+366 PLHIAGRARRYGLH

-392 FELPMAAMH
+392 FELPMIAMQ
-401 RASQLIAEL
+401 RASQLIQTL
-410 AGGEFGPITAV
+410 AGGDFGPITV
-421 EQAALLPKREA
+421 SEKTELLPKREA
-432 IALNQAQVDQL
+432 IELNQAQVDQL
-443 LGYAVEPAFIS
+443 LGYQVPTAFIT
-454 DALSRLGC
+454 DALQRLGC
-462 AVTVKAEGEWTVVP
+462 AVTVTAEGEWTVVP

-504 SLPVMDVKLAKY
+504 SLPVIDVKLAKHQ
-516 ADQFELAQLRQ
+516 DQFELTQLRQ
-527 TAVTLG
+527 TLVTLG

-540 SFADAKLEKQLN
+540 SFADLKLEKQLN
-552 PQVQPL
+552 SQVNPL

-586 LNRQQSR
+586 INRQQSR

-606 GASSIHDLKQV
+606 NAKSIEDLKQI
-617 PAFALIAAG
+617 PTLAMIAVG
-626 PRTAE
+626 SKQIE
-631 SWHGKPAEMDFF
+631 SWHGKAQVMDFF
-643 DFKGDVEEILA
+643 DLKGEVEEILA
-654 AARLKVEYVR
+654 AGRVQVEYVR
-664 SERAW
+664 SDREW

-679 LNGQSIGYLG
+679 VDGKSVGYLG
-689 RLHPSLEAELD
+689 RLHPSLENALD
-700 LSATWVAE
+700 LSTTWIAE
-708 LDQQAILQTYVSN
+708 LDQSAVLQTYVSN

-735 ALLISDKIN
+735 ALVISDKIN

-754 TGGELLDSAWL
+754 TGGELLDSTWL

-775 EGKRSLAFALLWQHP
+775 QGKRSLAFALLWQHP

-798 IKSGMDNILQVLE
+798 IKSGMDHIIQVLE
-811 NTYQATLR
+811 DTYQATLR

>member
-1 MRLRVLPFE
+1 
-10 KEGVRGGF
+10 
-18 RNSDLQVFN
+18 
-27 EMKISENWLRAWVNP
+27 MKISENWLRTWVNP
-42 EIDSGTL
+42 AIDSDTL

-57 LEVDDMAP
+57 LEVDELVP
-65 AAKPFS
+65 AAKPFT
-71 GVVVGEV
+71 GVVIGEV
-78 LTVEQHPDA
+78 LTVVQHPDA

-116 KAPVATIGAV
+116 KVPVATIGAV

-171 GVDIREYL
+171 GTNIREYL
-179 ELDDHVID
+179 NLDDHVVD

-209 INQLPVAAP
+209 INQLPVTAP
-218 EIKEVAAAIADHK
+218 EIQEVAATIADQK
-231 NVIVDTDGCPRYLG
+231 QVVVTTDGCPRYLG

-252 TKAPTPAWMER
+252 TKAATPAWMEQ

-284 IELGQPLHA
+284 MELGQPLHA
-293 FDGGK
+293 FDGGQ
-298 VEGAVHVRQ
+298 VQGSVHVRQ
-307 AAAGEKLVL
+307 ASANEKLVL
-316 LNEQEVELQ
+316 LNEQEIELT
-325 EDVMVIADDA
+325 EDVMVIADDV

-352 DETAEIFLESAFFA
+352 DETTEIFLESAFFA
-366 PLHIAGRARRFGLH
+366 PLHIAGRARRYGLH

-392 FELPMAAMH
+392 FELPMIAMQ
-401 RASQLIAEL
+401 RASQLIQTL
-410 AGGEFGPITAV
+410 AGGDFGPITV
-421 EQAALLPKREA
+421 SEKTELLPKREA
-432 IALNQAQVDQL
+432 IELNQAQVDQL
-443 LGYAVEPAFIS
+443 LGYQVPTAFIT
-454 DALSRLGC
+454 DALQRLGC
-462 AVTVKAEGEWTVVP
+462 DVTVKAEGEWTVVP

-504 SLPVMDVKLAKY
+504 SLPVIDVKLAKHQ
-516 ADQFELAQLRQ
+516 DQFELTQLRQ
-527 TAVTLG
+527 TLVTLG

-540 SFADAKLEKQLN
+540 SFADLKLEKQLN
-552 PQVQPL
+552 SQVNPL

-586 LNRQQSR
+586 INRQQSR

-606 GASSIHDLKQV
+606 NAKSIEDLKQI
-617 PAFALIAAG
+617 PTLAMIAVG
-626 PRTAE
+626 SKQIE
-631 SWHGKPAEMDFF
+631 SWHGKAQVMDFF
-643 DFKGDVEEILA
+643 DLKGEVEEILA
-654 AARLKVEYVR
+654 AGRVHVEYVR
-664 SERAW
+664 SDREW

-679 LNGQSIGYLG
+679 VDGKSVGYLG
-689 RLHPSLEAELD
+689 RLHPSLENALD
-700 LSATWVAE
+700 LSTTWIAE
-708 LDQQAILQTYVSN
+708 LDQSAVLQTYVSN

-735 ALLISDKIN
+735 ALVISDKIN

-754 TGGELLDSAWL
+754 TGGELLDSTWL

-775 EGKRSLAFALLWQHP
+775 QGKRSLAFALLWQHP

-798 IKSGMDNILQVLE
+798 IKSGMDHIIQVLE
-811 NTYQATLR
+811 DTYQATLR

>member
-1 MRLRVLPFE
+1 
-10 KEGVRGGF
+10 
-18 RNSDLQVFN
+18 
-27 EMKISENWLRAWVNP
+27 MKISENWLRTWVNP
-42 EIDSGTL
+42 AIDSEKL

-57 LEVDDMAP
+57 LEVDDLSP
-65 AAKPFS
+65 AAKPFT

-171 GVDIREYL
+171 GVNVREYL
-179 ELDDHVID
+179 DLDDNVID

-200 RGVAREIGV
+200 RGIAREIGV
-209 INQLPVAAP
+209 INQLPVTAP
-218 EIKEVAAAIADHK
+218 ETKEVAATLADEK
-231 NVIVDTDGCPRYLG
+231 KVVVETEGCARYLG

-252 TKAPTPAWMER
+252 TKAPTPEWMER
-263 ALARSG
+263 ALVRAG

-284 IELGQPLHA
+284 MELGQPLHA

-298 VEGAVHVRQ
+298 VQGSVHVRQ
-307 AAAGEKLVL
+307 ATAGEKLVL

-325 EDVMVIADDA
+325 DDVMVIADDE

-352 DETAEIFLESAFFA
+352 DETTEIFLESAFFA

-392 FELPMAAMH
+392 FELPMIAMH

-410 AGGEFGPITAV
+410 AGGEFGPIIVA
-421 EQAALLPKREA
+421 EKPELLPKREA
-432 IALNQAQVDQL
+432 IELEQAQVDQL
-443 LGYAVEPAFIS
+443 LGYTVESDFIT
-454 DALSRLGC
+454 DALTRLGC
-462 AVTVKAEGEWTVVP
+462 EVTVKAEGQWSVVP

-504 SLPVMDVKLAKY
+504 SLPVIDVKLAKY
-516 ADQFELAQLRQ
+516 EDQFELTQLRQ

-540 SFADAKLEKQLN
+540 SFADLKLEKQLN
-552 PQVQPL
+552 PAVNPL

-586 LNRQQSR
+586 VNRQQNR

-606 GASSIHDLKQV
+606 NAASIHDLKQI
-617 PAFALIAAG
+617 PTFALIATG
-626 PRTAE
+626 SRTPE
-631 SWHGKPAEMDFF
+631 TWHGKAQPMDFF
-643 DFKGDVEEILA
+643 DFKGDIEEMLA
-654 AARLKVEYVR
+654 AARLNVEYVR
-664 SERAW
+664 SERSW

-679 LNGQSIGYLG
+679 VDGRSIGYLG
-689 RLHPSLEAELD
+689 RLHPSLEDELD
-700 LSATWVAE
+700 LATTWVAE
-708 LDQQAILQTYVSN
+708 LDQSAVLQTYVSN

-744 VSEIQQLIEK
+744 VSEIQGLIEK
-754 TGGELLDSAWL
+754 TGGELLGSTWL

>member
-1 MRLRVLPFE
+1 
-10 KEGVRGGF
+10 
-18 RNSDLQVFN
+18 
-27 EMKISENWLRAWVNP
+27 MKISENWLRTWVNP
-42 EIDSGTL
+42 AIDSEKL

-57 LEVDDMAP
+57 LEVDDLSP
-65 AAKPFS
+65 AAKPFT

-171 GVDIREYL
+171 GVNVREYL
-179 ELDDHVID
+179 DLDDNVID

-200 RGVAREIGV
+200 RGIAREIGV
-209 INQLPVAAP
+209 INQLPVTAP
-218 EIKEVAAAIADHK
+218 EIKEVAATLADEK
-231 NVIVDTDGCPRYLG
+231 KVVVETEGCPRYLG

-252 TKAPTPAWMER
+252 TKAPTPEWMER
-263 ALARSG
+263 ALVRAG

-284 IELGQPLHA
+284 MELGQPLHA

-298 VEGAVHVRQ
+298 VQGSVHVRQ
-307 AAAGEKLVL
+307 ATAGEKLVL

-325 EDVMVIADDA
+325 DDVMVIADDE

-352 DETAEIFLESAFFA
+352 DETTEIFLESAFFA

-392 FELPMAAMH
+392 FELPLIAMH

-410 AGGEFGPITAV
+410 AGGEFGPIIVA
-421 EQAALLPKREA
+421 EKPELLPKREA
-432 IALNQAQVDQL
+432 IELEQAQVDQL
-443 LGYAVEPAFIS
+443 LGYTIESDFIT
-454 DALSRLGC
+454 DALTRLGC
-462 AVTVKAEGEWTVVP
+462 EVTVKAEGQWSVIP
-476 PSHRYD
+476 SSHRYD

-504 SLPVMDVKLAKY
+504 SLPVIDVKLAKY
-516 ADQFELAQLRQ
+516 EDQFELTQLRQ

-540 SFADAKLEKQLN
+540 SFADLKLEKQLN
-552 PQVQPL
+552 PEVNPL

-586 LNRQQSR
+586 VNRQQNR

-606 GASSIHDLKQV
+606 DAASIHDLKQI
-617 PAFALIAAG
+617 PTFALIATG
-626 PRTAE
+626 SRTPE
-631 SWHGKPAEMDFF
+631 TWHGKAQPMDFF
-643 DFKGDVEEILA
+643 DFKGDIEEILA
-654 AARLKVEYVR
+654 AARLNVEYVR
-664 SERAW
+664 SERSW

-679 LNGQSIGYLG
+679 VDGQSIGYLG
-689 RLHPSLEAELD
+689 RLHPSLEDELD
-700 LSATWVAE
+700 LATTWVAE
-708 LDQQAILQTYVSN
+708 LDQSAVLQTYVSN

-744 VSEIQQLIEK
+744 VSEIQGLIEK
-754 TGGELLDSAWL
+754 TGGELLGSTWL

>member
-1 MRLRVLPFE
+1 
-10 KEGVRGGF
+10 
-18 RNSDLQVFN
+18 
-27 EMKISENWLRAWVNP
+27 MKISENWLRTWVNP
-42 EIDSGTL
+42 AIDSDTL

-57 LEVDDMAP
+57 LEVDELAP
-65 AAKPFS
+65 VAKPFT

-138 RGVESQGMLCGASE
+138 RGIESQGMLCGASE

-165 PADAPV
+165 PDDAPV
-171 GVDIREYL
+171 GVNIREYL
-179 ELDDHVID
+179 KLDDNVID

-200 RGVAREIGV
+200 RGIAREVAV
-209 INQLPVAAP
+209 INQLQMNEP
-218 EIKEVAAAIADHK
+218 EIKSVDATITDEKKV
-231 NVIVDTDGCPRYLG
+231 VINTDGAPRYLG

-252 TKAPTPAWMER
+252 VKAATPEWMEQ

-269 IRQHSILVDITNYVL
+269 IRTHSILVDVTNYVL
-284 IELGQPLHA
+284 MELGQPMHA
-293 FDGGK
+293 FDLAK
-298 VEGAVHVRQ
+298 IEGTVHVRQ
-307 AAAGEKLVL
+307 AQPQEKLQL
-316 LNEQEVELQ
+316 LNDQEVELQ
-325 EDVMVIADDA
+325 DDVMVIADDQ

-345 GLSSSVT
+345 GLASSVT
-352 DETAEIFLESAFFA
+352 DDTTDIFLESAFFA
-366 PLHIAGRARRFGLH
+366 PLAIAGRARRFGLH
-380 TDASQRYERGVD
+380 TDSSQRYERGVD
-392 FELPMAAMH
+392 FELPLIAMN
-401 RASQLIAEL
+401 RASQLIQEL
-410 AGGEFGPITAV
+410 AGGEFGPITVAEKSDV
-421 EQAALLPKREA
+421 LPKREA
-432 IALNQAQVDQL
+432 IELKQAQVDQL
-443 LGYAVEPAFIS
+443 LGYKVAAEFIT
-454 DALSRLGC
+454 DALTRLGC
-462 AVTVKAEGEWTVVP
+462 EVTIQADGEWSVVP

-494 RIHGY
+494 RIDGY

-504 SLPVMDVKLAKY
+504 SLPSMDVQLAKY
-516 ADQFELAQLRQ
+516 QDRFEIAQLRQ
-527 TAVTLG
+527 TVVTLG

-552 PQVQPL
+552 PQVSPL
-558 ALANPISSDLAVMRS
+558 MLANPISSDLAAMRS

-606 GASSIHDLKQV
+606 KANSIQDLKQI
-617 PAFALIAAG
+617 PTLALVAVG
-626 PRTAE
+626 SREPE
-631 SWHGKPAEMDFF
+631 SWHAKPQPMDFF
-643 DFKGDVEEILA
+643 DFKGEVEEILA
-654 AARLKVEYVR
+654 AGRVKVEYVR
-664 SERAW
+664 SEHPW

-679 LNGQSIGYLG
+679 VDGQSIGYLG
-689 RLHPSLEAELD
+689 RLHPSLENELD
-700 LSATWVAE
+700 LSTTWVAE
-708 LDQQAILQTYVSN
+708 LDQAAVLQSYVSN

-735 ALLISDKIN
+735 ALLISDNIN
-744 VSEIQQLIEK
+744 VRDIQQLIEK
-754 TGGELLDSAWL
+754 TGGELLDSTWL

-798 IKSGMDNILQVLE
+798 IKSGMDNIIQVLE

>member
-1 MRLRVLPFE
+1 MTQDASSL
-10 KEGVRGGF
+10 KRGSRGDSKFRFIGF
-18 RNSDLQVFN
+18 IS
-27 EMKISENWLRAWVNP
+27 MKISENWLRTWVNP
-42 EIDSGTL
+42 AIDSDTL
-49 SDQLTMLG
+49 SNQLTMLG
-57 LEVDDMAP
+57 LEVDDMSP
-65 AAKPFS
+65 AAKPFT

-107 GAPNVRAGM
+107 GAPNVRVGM

-157 KIDGLLEL
+157 KLDGLLEL

-171 GVDIREYL
+171 GVNVREYL
-179 ELDDHVID
+179 DLDDHVID

-200 RGVAREIGV
+200 RGIAREIGV
-209 INQLPVAAP
+209 INQLPVNSPDIQA
-218 EIKEVAAAIADHK
+218 VASTIHDEK
-231 NVIVDTDGCPRYLG
+231 TVQSLTEGCPRYLG

-252 TKAPTPAWMER
+252 TKAATPEWMER

-284 IELGQPLHA
+284 IELGQPMHA
-293 FDGGK
+293 FDGAKIQG
-298 VEGAVHVRQ
+298 GIQVRQ
-307 AAAGEKLVL
+307 ATAAEKLVL

-325 EDVMVIADDA
+325 EDVMVIADDI
-335 KALAIAGIMG
+335 KVLAMAGIMG
-345 GLSSSVT
+345 GLSSAVSE
-352 DETAEIFLESAFFA
+352 ETTEIFLESAFFA
-366 PLHIAGRARRFGLH
+366 PLHIAGRARRYGLH

-392 FELPMAAMH
+392 FELPLLAMN

-410 AGGEFGPITAV
+410 AGGEFGPITVA
-421 EQAALLPKREA
+421 EQAAQLPTRAA
-432 IALNQAQVDQL
+432 IPLNQSQVDQL
-443 LGYAVEPAFIS
+443 LGYHVDAEFIA
-454 DALSRLGC
+454 DALTRLGC
-462 AVTVKAEGEWTVVP
+462 EVTVQAEGQWSVVP
-476 PSHRYD
+476 PSHRFD
-482 MAIYQDLIEEVA
+482 MAIYQDLIEEIA

-504 SLPVMDVKLAKY
+504 SLPVIDVRLAKY
-516 ADQFELAQLRQ
+516 QDQFEVAQLRQ

-540 SFADAKLEKQLN
+540 SFADAKLEKLLN
-552 PQVQPL
+552 PAVNPL
-558 ALANPISSDLAVMRS
+558 ALSNPISSDLAVMRS

-586 LNRQQSR
+586 VNRQQNR

-606 GASSIHDLKQV
+606 HAASIHDLKQI
-617 PAFALIAAG
+617 PTLALIAVG
-626 PRTAE
+626 SKHAE
-631 SWHGKPAEMDFF
+631 SWHSKVQPMDFF
-643 DFKGDVEEILA
+643 DFKGDIEEILA
-654 AARLKVEYVR
+654 AGRVQVEYVR
-664 SERAW
+664 SERTW

-679 LNGQSIGYLG
+679 VDGQSIGYFG
-689 RLHPSLEAELD
+689 RLHPSLEDELD
-700 LSATWVAE
+700 LGTTWVAE
-708 LDQQAILQTYVSN
+708 LDQTEVLQTYVSN

-754 TGGELLDSAWL
+754 TGGALLDSTWL

-775 EGKRSLAFALLWQHP
+775 QGKRSLAFALLWQHP
-790 SRTLEDAE
+790 TRTLEDAE
-798 IKSGMDNILQVLE
+798 IKSSMDNILEVLE